1 MRLKKSIKRG
11 IAAVT
16 ITGIMASSAMPA
28 FAKDYHIDYGDIKV
42 DRDQVSYTDE
52 DGKKYDNEKNED
64 GDITITGK
72 SDKNTV
78 SIKDADVTFKDLEID
93 KSTSSS
99 VEGDA
104 AVSVSGDSSI
114 ELDGKNTITS
124 GTKHAGIEKAD
135 DNGTLTI
142 KDDNGVSGS
151 LDANGGFGGAG
162 IGGGSNEDGSN
173 ITIKGGTMTANGGFG
188 GAGIGGGNG
197 ADGSDITITGG
208 TIIANG
214 GFGGAGIG
222 GGSSSSSGG
231 GNGSDITIS
240 GGNVTANG
248 GTAGAGIG
256 GGDGDEANGLNKES
270 DSTGGGKGSN
280 ISISGKDTIV
290 NAEGGAEAA
299 GIGGGRSGDADTI
312 EITDSTVISNGHDSN
327 NGNSGAGI
335 GGGGFGAGGGA
346 GGGISNITIKDA
358 DVTAGADAGG
368 AGIGSG
374 NASGWISYPSSF
386 PNWKAEHPN
395 EGVASDITIS
405 GGRVKAS
412 GGDDSAGIGGG
423 YLGSGSDITI
433 KDNADVT
440 ANGGK
445 WGAGIGGGRD
455 GDGSDISI
463 SDSNVSASGGAAG
476 AGIGGGRGG
485 KGENVTISGSSTV
498 SVKHGPGA
506 TLTSGTRYGAGA
518 GIGNGGAKDSVNGEE
533 LTPDTSAIDH
543 TAEHGY
549 IDYFDADGSLLKRIP
564 HHIVEDPAVE
574 PTCTSVGYTA
584 GSHCDL
590 CGEVFVAQTELP
602 LKDHTPA
609 EGRVN
614 VREATTQ
621 EEGYTGDIVCAVCG
635 TVLEYGQPIPKLPA
649 PDENSPI
656 DPVVPAESS
665 GTVQAPPQLEV
676 QNLLRQDLI
685 HDETVVQQSY
695 DESSQTL
702 TIRAELSIA
711 TLTGTLGSL
720 KALQAQGVTTIALV
734 TRHRT
739 STLDLAALIALG
751 GEDVTF
757 SLVHTVGIPALFV
770 GGFLHNDLLR

>member
-42 DRDQVSYTDE
+42 DQDKVSYTDK
-52 DGKKYDNEKNED
+52 DGTKYDNEKNED

-72 SDKNTV
+72 SDENTV
-78 SIKDADVTFKDLEID
+78 SVKDADVTFKDLEID
-93 KSTSSS
+93 RSASSTAAD
-99 VEGDA
+99 GA
-104 AVSVSGDSSI
+104 AVSVSGNSSI
-114 ELDGKNTITS
+114 ELDGKNTISS
-124 GTKHAGIEKAD
+124 GMGHAGIEKAD
-135 DNGTLTI
+135 DNGTMTI
-142 KDDNGVSGS
+142 KDDNNVSGS
-151 LDANGGFGGAG
+151 L
-162 IGGGSNEDGSN
+162 
-173 ITIKGGTMTANGGFG
+173 TANGGFG
-188 GAGIGGGNG
+188 GAGIGGGNN

-222 GGSSSSSGG
+222 GGGSSISGG

-256 GGDGDEANGLNKES
+256 GGDGDNANGLNKKS
-270 DSTGGGKGSN
+270 DSTGGGRGSN
-280 ISISGKDTIV
+280 ITISGKNTVV

-312 EITDSTVISNGHDSN
+312 EITDSTVISNGHDSD

-374 NASGWISYPSSF
+374 SASGWISYPSIF

-445 WGAGIGGGRD
+445 WGAGIGGGRG

-506 TLTSGTRYGAGA
+506 TLTSGTCYGAGA
-518 GIGNGGAKDSVNGEE
+518 GIGNGGGKDDVRGEE
-533 LTPDTSAIDH
+533 IAPDISGIDS
-543 TAEHGY
+543 TGQGY
-549 IDYFDADGSLLKRIP
+549 INYYDSDNNLL
-564 HHIVEDPAVE
+564 
-574 PTCTSVGYTA
+574 T
-584 GSHCDL
+584 
-590 CGEVFVAQTELP
+590 
-602 LKDHTPA
+602 
-609 EGRVN
+609 RVPS
-614 VREATTQ
+614 A
-621 EEGYTGDIVCAVCG
+621 
-635 TVLEYGQPIPKLPA
+635 PA
-649 PDENSPI
+649 PEENDSEG
-656 DPVVPAESS
+656 DDAEPALSAS
-665 GTVQAPPQLEV
+665 MKQAVSQLEV
-676 QNLLRQDLI
+676 RSALRQNLMQDTSI
-685 HDETVVQQSY
+685 VQQDY
-695 DESSQTL
+695 DADAHVL

-720 KALQAQGVTTIALV
+720 KALQAQGVTMIALV
-734 TRHRT
+734 TQHCT
-739 STLDLAALIALG
+739 STLDLAELTALG
-751 GEDVTF
+751 GEDTVF
-757 SLVHTVGIPALFV
+757 SLVHTASIPALSV
-770 GGFLHNDLLR
+770 GGALHNELIH

>member
-28 FAKDYHIDYGDIKV
+28 FAKDYHIEYGDIKV
-42 DRDQVSYTDE
+42 DQDKVSYTDK
-52 DGKKYDNEKNED
+52 DGTKYDNEKNED

-72 SDKNTV
+72 SDENTV
-78 SIKDADVTFKDLEID
+78 SVKDADVTFKDLEID
-93 KSTSSS
+93 RSASSTAAD
-99 VEGDA
+99 GA
-104 AVSVSGDSSI
+104 AVSVSGNSSI
-114 ELDGKNTITS
+114 ELDGKNTISS
-124 GTKHAGIEKAD
+124 GMGHAGIEKAD
-135 DNGTLTI
+135 DNGTMTI
-142 KDDNGVSGS
+142 KDDNNVSGS
-151 LDANGGFGGAG
+151 L
-162 IGGGSNEDGSN
+162 
-173 ITIKGGTMTANGGFG
+173 TANGGFG
-188 GAGIGGGNG
+188 GAGIGGGNN

-222 GGSSSSSGG
+222 GGSSSISGG

-256 GGDGDEANGLNKES
+256 GGDGDNANGLNKKS
-270 DSTGGGKGSN
+270 DSTGGGRGSN
-280 ISISGKDTIV
+280 ITISGKNTIV
-290 NAEGGAEAA
+290 KAEGGAEAA

-312 EITDSTVISNGHDSN
+312 EITDSTVISNGHDSD

-374 NASGWISYPSSF
+374 SASGWISYPSIF

-445 WGAGIGGGRD
+445 WGAGIGGGRG

-506 TLTSGTRYGAGA
+506 TLTSGTCYGAGA
-518 GIGNGGAKDSVNGEE
+518 GIGNGGGKDDVRGEE
-533 LTPDTSAIDH
+533 IAPDISGIDS
-543 TAEHGY
+543 TGQGY
-549 IDYFDADGSLLKRIP
+549 INYYDSDNNLL
-564 HHIVEDPAVE
+564 
-574 PTCTSVGYTA
+574 T
-584 GSHCDL
+584 
-590 CGEVFVAQTELP
+590 
-602 LKDHTPA
+602 
-609 EGRVN
+609 RVPS
-614 VREATTQ
+614 A
-621 EEGYTGDIVCAVCG
+621 
-635 TVLEYGQPIPKLPA
+635 PA
-649 PDENSPI
+649 PEENDSEG
-656 DPVVPAESS
+656 DDAEPALSAS
-665 GTVQAPPQLEV
+665 MKQAISQLEV
-676 QNLLRQDLI
+676 RGALRQNLMQDTSI
-685 HDETVVQQSY
+685 VQQDY
-695 DESSQTL
+695 DADAHVL

-734 TRHRT
+734 TQHCT
-739 STLDLAALIALG
+739 STLDLAELTALG
-751 GEDVTF
+751 GEDTVF
-757 SLVHTVGIPALFV
+757 SLVHTAGIPALSV
-770 GGFLHNDLLR
+770 GGALHNELIH

>member
-42 DRDQVSYTDE
+42 DQDKVSYTDK
-52 DGKKYDNEKNED
+52 DGTKYDNEKNED

-72 SDKNTV
+72 SDENTV
-78 SIKDADVTFKDLEID
+78 SVKDADVTFKDLEID
-93 KSTSSS
+93 RSASSTAAD
-99 VEGDA
+99 GA
-104 AVSVSGDSSI
+104 AVSVSGNSSI
-114 ELDGKNTITS
+114 ELDGKNTISS
-124 GTKHAGIEKAD
+124 GMGHAGIEKAD
-135 DNGTLTI
+135 DNGTMTI
-142 KDDNGVSGS
+142 KDDNNVSGS
-151 LDANGGFGGAG
+151 L
-162 IGGGSNEDGSN
+162 
-173 ITIKGGTMTANGGFG
+173 TANGGFG
-188 GAGIGGGNG
+188 GAGIGGGNN

-222 GGSSSSSGG
+222 GGSSSISGG

-256 GGDGDEANGLNKES
+256 GGDGDNANGLNKKS
-270 DSTGGGKGSN
+270 DSTGGGRGSN
-280 ISISGKDTIV
+280 ITISGKNTIV

-312 EITDSTVISNGHDSN
+312 EITDSTVISNGHDSD

-374 NASGWISYPSSF
+374 SASGWISYPSIF

-445 WGAGIGGGRD
+445 WGAGIGGGRG

-506 TLTSGTRYGAGA
+506 TLTSGTCYGAGA
-518 GIGNGGAKDSVNGEE
+518 GIGNGGGKDDVKGEE
-533 LTPDTSAIDH
+533 IAPDISGIDS
-543 TAEHGY
+543 TGQGY
-549 IDYFDADGSLLKRIP
+549 INYYDSDNNLL
-564 HHIVEDPAVE
+564 
-574 PTCTSVGYTA
+574 T
-584 GSHCDL
+584 
-590 CGEVFVAQTELP
+590 
-602 LKDHTPA
+602 
-609 EGRVN
+609 RVPS
-614 VREATTQ
+614 A
-621 EEGYTGDIVCAVCG
+621 
-635 TVLEYGQPIPKLPA
+635 PA
-649 PDENSPI
+649 PEENDSEG
-656 DPVVPAESS
+656 DDAEPALSAS
-665 GTVQAPPQLEV
+665 MKQAVSQLEV
-676 QNLLRQDLI
+676 RGALRQNLMQDTSI
-685 HDETVVQQSY
+685 VQQDY
-695 DESSQTL
+695 DANAHVL

-734 TRHRT
+734 TQHCT
-739 STLDLAALIALG
+739 STLDLAELTALG
-751 GEDVTF
+751 GEDTVF
-757 SLVHTVGIPALFV
+757 SLVHTAGIPALSV
-770 GGFLHNDLLR
+770 GGALHNELIH

>member
-42 DRDQVSYTDE
+42 DQDKVSYTDK
-52 DGKKYDNEKNED
+52 DGTKYDNEKNED

-72 SDKNTV
+72 SDENTV
-78 SIKDADVTFKDLEID
+78 SVKDADVTFKDLEID
-93 KSTSSS
+93 RSASSTAAD
-99 VEGDA
+99 GA
-104 AVSVSGDSSI
+104 AVSVSGNSSI
-114 ELDGKNTITS
+114 ELDGKNTISS
-124 GTKHAGIEKAD
+124 GMGHAGIEKAD
-135 DNGTLTI
+135 DNGTMTI
-142 KDDNGVSGS
+142 KDDNNVSGS
-151 LDANGGFGGAG
+151 L
-162 IGGGSNEDGSN
+162 
-173 ITIKGGTMTANGGFG
+173 TANGGFG
-188 GAGIGGGNG
+188 GAGIGGGNN

-222 GGSSSSSGG
+222 GGSSSISGG

-256 GGDGDEANGLNKES
+256 GGDGDNANGLNKKS
-270 DSTGGGKGSN
+270 DSTGGGRGSN
-280 ISISGKDTIV
+280 ITISGKNTIV

-312 EITDSTVISNGHDSN
+312 EITDSTVISNGHDSD

-374 NASGWISYPSSF
+374 SASGWISYPSIF

-445 WGAGIGGGRD
+445 WGAGIGGGRG

-506 TLTSGTRYGAGA
+506 TLTSGTCYGAGA
-518 GIGNGGAKDSVNGEE
+518 GIGNGGGKDDVRGEE
-533 LTPDTSAIDH
+533 IAPDISGIDS
-543 TAEHGY
+543 TGQGY
-549 IDYFDADGSLLKRIP
+549 INYYDSDNNLL
-564 HHIVEDPAVE
+564 
-574 PTCTSVGYTA
+574 T
-584 GSHCDL
+584 
-590 CGEVFVAQTELP
+590 
-602 LKDHTPA
+602 
-609 EGRVN
+609 RVPS
-614 VREATTQ
+614 A
-621 EEGYTGDIVCAVCG
+621 
-635 TVLEYGQPIPKLPA
+635 PA
-649 PDENSPI
+649 PEENDSEG
-656 DPVVPAESS
+656 DDAEPALSAS
-665 GTVQAPPQLEV
+665 MKQAVSQLEV
-676 QNLLRQDLI
+676 RGALRQNLMQDTSI
-685 HDETVVQQSY
+685 VQQDY
-695 DESSQTL
+695 DADAHVL

-720 KALQAQGVTTIALV
+720 KALQAQGVTTITLV
-734 TRHRT
+734 TQHCT
-739 STLDLAALIALG
+739 STLDLAELTALG
-751 GEDVTF
+751 GEDTVF
-757 SLVHTVGIPALFV
+757 SLVHTAGIPALSV
-770 GGFLHNDLLR
+770 GGALHNELIH

>member
-42 DRDQVSYTDE
+42 DQDKVSYTDK
-52 DGKKYDNEKNED
+52 DGTKYDNEKNED

-72 SDKNTV
+72 SDENTV
-78 SIKDADVTFKDLEID
+78 SVKDADVTFKDLEID
-93 KSTSSS
+93 RSASSTAAD
-99 VEGDA
+99 GA
-104 AVSVSGDSSI
+104 AVSVSGNSSI
-114 ELDGKNTITS
+114 ELDGKNTISS
-124 GTKHAGIEKAD
+124 GMGHAGIEKAD
-135 DNGTLTI
+135 DNGTMTI
-142 KDDNGVSGS
+142 KDDNNVSGS
-151 LDANGGFGGAG
+151 L
-162 IGGGSNEDGSN
+162 
-173 ITIKGGTMTANGGFG
+173 TANGGFG

-197 ADGSDITITGG
+197 ADGSDITISGG
-208 TIIANG
+208 NVTANG
-214 GFGGAGIG
+214 GGHAAGIG
-222 GGSSSSSGG
+222 GGSSSYSGG

-256 GGDGDEANGLNKES
+256 GGDGDNANGLNKKS
-270 DSTGGGKGSN
+270 DSTGGGRGSN
-280 ISISGKDTIV
+280 ITISGKNTIV

-312 EITDSTVISNGHDSN
+312 EITDSTVISNGHDSD

-374 NASGWISYPSSF
+374 NASGWISYPSIF

-445 WGAGIGGGRD
+445 WGAGIGGGRG

-506 TLTSGTRYGAGA
+506 TLTSGTCYGAGA
-518 GIGNGGAKDSVNGEE
+518 GIGNGGGKDDVRGEE
-533 LTPDTSAIDH
+533 IAPDISGIDS
-543 TAEHGY
+543 TGQGY
-549 IDYFDADGSLLKRIP
+549 INYYDSDNNLL
-564 HHIVEDPAVE
+564 
-574 PTCTSVGYTA
+574 T
-584 GSHCDL
+584 
-590 CGEVFVAQTELP
+590 
-602 LKDHTPA
+602 
-609 EGRVN
+609 RVPS
-614 VREATTQ
+614 A
-621 EEGYTGDIVCAVCG
+621 
-635 TVLEYGQPIPKLPA
+635 PA
-649 PDENSPI
+649 PEENDSEG
-656 DPVVPAESS
+656 DDAEPALSAS
-665 GTVQAPPQLEV
+665 MKQAVSQLEV
-676 QNLLRQDLI
+676 RGALRQNLMQDTSI
-685 HDETVVQQSY
+685 VQQDY
-695 DESSQTL
+695 DADAHVL

-720 KALQAQGVTTIALV
+720 KALQAQGVTTIAFV
-734 TRHRT
+734 TQHCT
-739 STLDLAALIALG
+739 STLDLAELTALG
-751 GEDVTF
+751 GEDTVF
-757 SLVHTVGIPALFV
+757 SLVHTAGIPALSV
-770 GGFLHNDLLR
+770 GGALHNELIH

>member
-28 FAKDYHIDYGDIKV
+28 FAKDYHINYGDIKV
-42 DRDQVSYTDE
+42 DQDKVSYTDK
-52 DGKKYDNEKNED
+52 DGAKHDNEKNED

-72 SDKNTV
+72 SDENTV
-78 SIKDADVTFKDLEID
+78 SVKDADVTFKDLEID
-93 KSTSSS
+93 RSASSTAAD
-99 VEGDA
+99 GA
-104 AVSVSGDSSI
+104 AVSVSGNSSI
-114 ELDGKNTITS
+114 ELDGKNTISS
-124 GTKHAGIEKAD
+124 GMGHAGIEKAD
-135 DNGTLTI
+135 DNGTMTI
-142 KDDNGVSGS
+142 KDDNNVSGS
-151 LDANGGFGGAG
+151 L
-162 IGGGSNEDGSN
+162 
-173 ITIKGGTMTANGGFG
+173 TANGGFG
-188 GAGIGGGNG
+188 GAGIGGGNN

-208 TIIANG
+208 NVTANG
-214 GFGGAGIG
+214 GGHAAGIG
-222 GGSSSSSGG
+222 GGSSSYSGG

-256 GGDGDEANGLNKES
+256 GGDGDAANGLNKES
-270 DSTGGGKGSN
+270 DSTGGGRGSN
-280 ISISGKDTIV
+280 ITISGKNTIV
-290 NAEGGAEAA
+290 KAEGGAEAA

-312 EITDSTVISNGHDSN
+312 EITDSTVISNGHGSDT
-327 NGNSGAGI
+327 GNSGAGI
-335 GGGGFGAGGGA
+335 GGGGVGAGGGA

-374 NASGWISYPSSF
+374 SASGWINYPGIF

-445 WGAGIGGGRD
+445 WGAGIGGGRE

-506 TLTSGTRYGAGA
+506 TLTSGTCYGAGA
-518 GIGNGGAKDSVNGEE
+518 GIGNGGGKDDVRGEE
-533 LTPDTSAIDH
+533 IAPDISGIDS
-543 TAEHGY
+543 TGQGY
-549 IDYFDADGSLLKRIP
+549 INYYDSDNNLL
-564 HHIVEDPAVE
+564 
-574 PTCTSVGYTA
+574 T
-584 GSHCDL
+584 
-590 CGEVFVAQTELP
+590 
-602 LKDHTPA
+602 
-609 EGRVN
+609 RVPS
-614 VREATTQ
+614 A
-621 EEGYTGDIVCAVCG
+621 
-635 TVLEYGQPIPKLPA
+635 PA
-649 PDENSPI
+649 PEENDSEG
-656 DPVVPAESS
+656 DDAEPALSAS
-665 GTVQAPPQLEV
+665 MKQAVSQLEV
-676 QNLLRQDLI
+676 RGALRQNLMQDTSI
-685 HDETVVQQSY
+685 VQQDY
-695 DESSQTL
+695 DADAHVL

-734 TRHRT
+734 TQHCT
-739 STLDLAALIALG
+739 STLDLAELTALG
-751 GEDVTF
+751 GEDTVF
-757 SLVHTVGIPALFV
+757 SLVHTAGIPALSV
-770 GGFLHNDLLR
+770 GGALHNELIH

>member
-42 DRDQVSYTDE
+42 DQDKVSYTDK
-52 DGKKYDNEKNED
+52 DGTKYDNEKNED

-72 SDKNTV
+72 SDENTISV
-78 SIKDADVTFKDLEID
+78 KDADVTFKDLEID
-93 KSTSSS
+93 RSASSTAAD
-99 VEGDA
+99 GA
-104 AVSVSGDSSI
+104 AVSVSGNSSI
-114 ELDGKNTITS
+114 ELDGKNTISS
-124 GTKHAGIEKAD
+124 GMGHAGIEKAD
-135 DNGTLTI
+135 DNGTMTI
-142 KDDNGVSGS
+142 KDDNNVSGS
-151 LDANGGFGGAG
+151 L
-162 IGGGSNEDGSN
+162 
-173 ITIKGGTMTANGGFG
+173 TANGGFG
-188 GAGIGGGNG
+188 GAGIGGGNN

-222 GGSSSSSGG
+222 GGSSSISGG

-256 GGDGDEANGLNKES
+256 GGDGDNANGLNKKS
-270 DSTGGGKGSN
+270 DSTGGGRGSN
-280 ISISGKDTIV
+280 ITISGKNTIV

-312 EITDSTVISNGHDSN
+312 EITDSTVISNGHDSD

-374 NASGWISYPSSF
+374 RASGWISQPSIF

-445 WGAGIGGGRD
+445 WGAGIGGGRG

-506 TLTSGTRYGAGA
+506 TLTSGTCYGAGA
-518 GIGNGGAKDSVNGEE
+518 GIGNGGGKDDVRGEE
-533 LTPDTSAIDH
+533 IAPDISGIDS
-543 TAEHGY
+543 TGQGY
-549 IDYFDADGSLLKRIP
+549 INYYDSDNNLL
-564 HHIVEDPAVE
+564 
-574 PTCTSVGYTA
+574 T
-584 GSHCDL
+584 
-590 CGEVFVAQTELP
+590 
-602 LKDHTPA
+602 
-609 EGRVN
+609 RVPS
-614 VREATTQ
+614 A
-621 EEGYTGDIVCAVCG
+621 
-635 TVLEYGQPIPKLPA
+635 PA
-649 PDENSPI
+649 PEENDSEG
-656 DPVVPAESS
+656 DDAEPALSAS
-665 GTVQAPPQLEV
+665 MKQAVSQLEV
-676 QNLLRQDLI
+676 RGALRQNLMQDTSI
-685 HDETVVQQSY
+685 VQQDY
-695 DESSQTL
+695 DADAHVL

-734 TRHRT
+734 TQHCT
-739 STLDLAALIALG
+739 STLDLAELTALG
-751 GEDVTF
+751 GEDTVF
-757 SLVHTVGIPALFV
+757 SLVHTAGIPALSV
-770 GGFLHNDLLR
+770 GGALHNELIH

>member
-42 DRDQVSYTDE
+42 DQDKVSYTDK
-52 DGKKYDNEKNED
+52 DGTKYDNEKNED

-72 SDKNTV
+72 SDENTV
-78 SIKDADVTFKDLEID
+78 SVKDADVTFKDLEID
-93 KSTSSS
+93 RSASSTAAD
-99 VEGDA
+99 GA
-104 AVSVSGDSSI
+104 AVSVSGNSSI
-114 ELDGKNTITS
+114 ELDGKNTISS
-124 GTKHAGIEKAD
+124 GMGHAGIEKAD
-135 DNGTLTI
+135 DNGTMTI
-142 KDDNGVSGS
+142 KDDNNVSGS
-151 LDANGGFGGAG
+151 L
-162 IGGGSNEDGSN
+162 
-173 ITIKGGTMTANGGFG
+173 TANGGFG
-188 GAGIGGGNG
+188 GAGIGGGNN

-222 GGSSSSSGG
+222 GGSSSISGG

-256 GGDGDEANGLNKES
+256 GGDGDNANGLNKKS
-270 DSTGGGKGSN
+270 DSTGGGRGSN
-280 ISISGKDTIV
+280 ITISGKNTVV

-312 EITDSTVISNGHDSN
+312 EITDSTVISNGHDSD

-374 NASGWISYPSSF
+374 SASGWISYPSIF

-405 GGRVKAS
+405 GGRVEAS

-445 WGAGIGGGRD
+445 WGAGIGGGRG

-506 TLTSGTRYGAGA
+506 TLTSGTCYGAGA
-518 GIGNGGAKDSVNGEE
+518 GIGNGGGKDDVRGEE
-533 LTPDTSAIDH
+533 IAPDISGIDS
-543 TAEHGY
+543 TGQGY
-549 IDYFDADGSLLKRIP
+549 INYYDSDNNLL
-564 HHIVEDPAVE
+564 
-574 PTCTSVGYTA
+574 T
-584 GSHCDL
+584 
-590 CGEVFVAQTELP
+590 
-602 LKDHTPA
+602 
-609 EGRVN
+609 RVPS
-614 VREATTQ
+614 A
-621 EEGYTGDIVCAVCG
+621 
-635 TVLEYGQPIPKLPA
+635 PA
-649 PDENSPI
+649 PEENDSEG
-656 DPVVPAESS
+656 DDAEPALSAS
-665 GTVQAPPQLEV
+665 MKQAVSQLEV
-676 QNLLRQDLI
+676 RGALRQNLMQDTSI
-685 HDETVVQQSY
+685 VQQDY
-695 DESSQTL
+695 DADTHVL

-734 TRHRT
+734 TQHCT
-739 STLDLAALIALG
+739 STLDLAELTALG
-751 GEDVTF
+751 GEDTVF
-757 SLVHTVGIPALFV
+757 SLVHTAGIPALSV
-770 GGFLHNDLLR
+770 GGALHNELIH

>member
-42 DRDQVSYTDE
+42 DQDKVSYTDK
-52 DGKKYDNEKNED
+52 DGTKYDNEKNED

-72 SDKNTV
+72 SDENTISV
-78 SIKDADVTFKDLEID
+78 KDADVTFKDLEID
-93 KSTSSS
+93 RSASSTAAD
-99 VEGDA
+99 GA
-104 AVSVSGDSSI
+104 AVSVSGNSSI
-114 ELDGKNTITS
+114 ELDGKNTISS
-124 GTKHAGIEKAD
+124 GMGHAGIEKAD
-135 DNGTLTI
+135 DNGTMTI
-142 KDDNGVSGS
+142 KDDNNVSGS
-151 LDANGGFGGAG
+151 L
-162 IGGGSNEDGSN
+162 
-173 ITIKGGTMTANGGFG
+173 TANGGFG
-188 GAGIGGGNG
+188 GAGIGGGNN

-208 TIIANG
+208 AIIANG

-222 GGSSSSSGG
+222 GGSSSISGG

-256 GGDGDEANGLNKES
+256 GGDGDNANGLNKKS
-270 DSTGGGKGSN
+270 DSTGGGRGSN
-280 ISISGKDTIV
+280 ITISGKNTIV

-312 EITDSTVISNGHDSN
+312 EITDSTVISNGHDSD

-374 NASGWISYPSSF
+374 SASGWISYPSIF

-395 EGVASDITIS
+395 EGVASDIMIS

-445 WGAGIGGGRD
+445 WGAGIGGGRG

-506 TLTSGTRYGAGA
+506 TLTSGTCYGAGA
-518 GIGNGGAKDSVNGEE
+518 GIGNGGGKDDVRGEE
-533 LTPDTSAIDH
+533 IAPDISGIDS
-543 TAEHGY
+543 TGQGY
-549 IDYFDADGSLLKRIP
+549 INYYDSDNNLL
-564 HHIVEDPAVE
+564 
-574 PTCTSVGYTA
+574 T
-584 GSHCDL
+584 
-590 CGEVFVAQTELP
+590 
-602 LKDHTPA
+602 
-609 EGRVN
+609 RVPS
-614 VREATTQ
+614 A
-621 EEGYTGDIVCAVCG
+621 
-635 TVLEYGQPIPKLPA
+635 PA
-649 PDENSPI
+649 PEENDSEG
-656 DPVVPAESS
+656 DDAEPALSAS
-665 GTVQAPPQLEV
+665 MKQAVSQLEV
-676 QNLLRQDLI
+676 RGALRQNLMQDTSI
-685 HDETVVQQSY
+685 VQQDY
-695 DESSQTL
+695 DADAHVL

-734 TRHRT
+734 TQHCT
-739 STLDLAALIALG
+739 STLDLAELTALG
-751 GEDVTF
+751 GEDTVF
-757 SLVHTVGIPALFV
+757 SLVHTAGIPALSV
-770 GGFLHNDLLR
+770 GGALHNELIH

>member
-42 DRDQVSYTDE
+42 DQDKVSYTDK
-52 DGKKYDNEKNED
+52 DGAKHDNEKNED

-72 SDKNTV
+72 SNENTV
-78 SIKDADVTFKDLEID
+78 SVKDADVTFKDLEID
-93 KSTSSS
+93 RSASSTAAD
-99 VEGDA
+99 GA
-104 AVSVSGDSSI
+104 AVSVSGNSSI
-114 ELDGKNTITS
+114 ELDGKNTISS
-124 GTKHAGIEKAD
+124 GMGHAGIEKAD
-135 DNGTLTI
+135 DNGTMTI
-142 KDDNGVSGS
+142 KDDNNVSGS
-151 LDANGGFGGAG
+151 L
-162 IGGGSNEDGSN
+162 
-173 ITIKGGTMTANGGFG
+173 TANGGFG
-188 GAGIGGGNG
+188 GAGIGGG
-197 ADGSDITITGG
+197 
-208 TIIANG
+208 
-214 GFGGAGIG
+214 
-222 GGSSSSSGG
+222 
-231 GNGSDITIS
+231 
-240 GGNVTANG
+240 
-248 GTAGAGIG
+248 
-256 GGDGDEANGLNKES
+256 DGDNANGLNKES
-270 DSTGGGKGSN
+270 DSTGGGRGSN
-280 ISISGKDTIV
+280 ITISGKNTIV
-290 NAEGGAEAA
+290 KAEGGAEAA

-312 EITDSTVISNGHDSN
+312 EITDSTVISNGHGSDT
-327 NGNSGAGI
+327 GNSGAGI
-335 GGGGFGAGGGA
+335 GGGGVGAGGGA

-374 NASGWISYPSSF
+374 KASGWINYPGIF

-506 TLTSGTRYGAGA
+506 TLTSGTCYGAGA
-518 GIGNGGAKDSVNGEE
+518 GIGNGGGKDDVRGEE
-533 LTPDTSAIDH
+533 IAPDISGIDS
-543 TAEHGY
+543 TGQGY
-549 IDYFDADGSLLKRIP
+549 INYYDSDNNLL
-564 HHIVEDPAVE
+564 
-574 PTCTSVGYTA
+574 T
-584 GSHCDL
+584 
-590 CGEVFVAQTELP
+590 
-602 LKDHTPA
+602 
-609 EGRVN
+609 RVPS
-614 VREATTQ
+614 A
-621 EEGYTGDIVCAVCG
+621 
-635 TVLEYGQPIPKLPA
+635 PA
-649 PDENSPI
+649 PEENDSEG
-656 DPVVPAESS
+656 DDAEPALSAS
-665 GTVQAPPQLEV
+665 MKQAVSQLEV
-676 QNLLRQDLI
+676 RGALRQNLMQDTSI
-685 HDETVVQQSY
+685 VQQDY
-695 DESSQTL
+695 DADAHVL

-734 TRHRT
+734 TQHCT
-739 STLDLAALIALG
+739 STLDLAELTALG
-751 GEDVTF
+751 GEDTVF
-757 SLVHTVGIPALFV
+757 SLVHTAGIPALSV
-770 GGFLHNDLLR
+770 GGALHNELIH

>member
-42 DRDQVSYTDE
+42 DQDKVSYTDK
-52 DGKKYDNEKNED
+52 DGTKYDNEKNED

-72 SDKNTV
+72 SDENTV
-78 SIKDADVTFKDLEID
+78 SVKDADVTFKDLEID
-93 KSTSSS
+93 RSASSTAAD
-99 VEGDA
+99 GA
-104 AVSVSGDSSI
+104 AVSVSGNSNI
-114 ELDGKNTITS
+114 ELDGKNTISS
-124 GTKHAGIEKAD
+124 GMGHAGIEKAD
-135 DNGTLTI
+135 DNGTMTI
-142 KDDNGVSGS
+142 KDDNNVSGS
-151 LDANGGFGGAG
+151 L
-162 IGGGSNEDGSN
+162 
-173 ITIKGGTMTANGGFG
+173 TANGGFG
-188 GAGIGGGNG
+188 GAGIGGGNN

-222 GGSSSSSGG
+222 GGSSSISGG

-248 GTAGAGIG
+248 GAAGAGIG
-256 GGDGDEANGLNKES
+256 GGDGDNANGLNKKS
-270 DSTGGGKGSN
+270 DSTGGGRGSN
-280 ISISGKDTIV
+280 ITISGKNTIV

-312 EITDSTVISNGHDSN
+312 EITDSTVISNGHDSD

-374 NASGWISYPSSF
+374 SASGWISYPSIF

-445 WGAGIGGGRD
+445 WGAGIGGGRG

-506 TLTSGTRYGAGA
+506 TLTSGTCYGAGA
-518 GIGNGGAKDSVNGEE
+518 GIGNGGGKDDVRGEE
-533 LTPDTSAIDH
+533 IAPDISGIDS
-543 TAEHGY
+543 TGQGY
-549 IDYFDADGSLLKRIP
+549 INYYDSDNNLL
-564 HHIVEDPAVE
+564 
-574 PTCTSVGYTA
+574 T
-584 GSHCDL
+584 
-590 CGEVFVAQTELP
+590 
-602 LKDHTPA
+602 
-609 EGRVN
+609 RVPS
-614 VREATTQ
+614 A
-621 EEGYTGDIVCAVCG
+621 
-635 TVLEYGQPIPKLPA
+635 PA
-649 PDENSPI
+649 PEENDSEG
-656 DPVVPAESS
+656 DDAEPALSAS
-665 GTVQAPPQLEV
+665 MKQAVSQLEV
-676 QNLLRQDLI
+676 RGALRQNLMQDTSI
-685 HDETVVQQSY
+685 VQQDY
-695 DESSQTL
+695 DADAHVL

-734 TRHRT
+734 TQHCT
-739 STLDLAALIALG
+739 STLDLAELTALG
-751 GEDVTF
+751 GEDTVF
-757 SLVHTVGIPALFV
+757 SLVHTAGIPALSV
-770 GGFLHNDLLR
+770 GGALHNELIH

>member
-42 DRDQVSYTDE
+42 DQDKVSYTDK
-52 DGKKYDNEKNED
+52 DGAKHDNEKNED

-72 SDKNTV
+72 SDENTV
-78 SIKDADVTFKDLEID
+78 SVKDADVTFKDLEID
-93 KSTSSS
+93 RSASSTAAD
-99 VEGDA
+99 GA
-104 AVSVSGDSSI
+104 AVSVSGNSSI
-114 ELDGKNTITS
+114 ELDGKNTISS
-124 GTKHAGIEKAD
+124 GMGHAGIEKAD
-135 DNGTLTI
+135 DNGTMTI
-142 KDDNGVSGS
+142 KDDNNVSGS
-151 LDANGGFGGAG
+151 L
-162 IGGGSNEDGSN
+162 
-173 ITIKGGTMTANGGFG
+173 T
-188 GAGIGGGNG
+188 
-197 ADGSDITITGG
+197 
-208 TIIANG
+208 ANG

-222 GGSSSSSGG
+222 GGSSSISGG

-256 GGDGDEANGLNKES
+256 GGDGDNANGLNKKS
-270 DSTGGGKGSN
+270 DSTGGGRGSN
-280 ISISGKDTIV
+280 ITISGKNTIV

-312 EITDSTVISNGHDSN
+312 EITDSTVISNGHDSD

-374 NASGWISYPSSF
+374 NASGLTIFY
-386 PNWKAEHPN
+386 PNWKDEHPN

-445 WGAGIGGGRD
+445 WGAGIGGGRG

-506 TLTSGTRYGAGA
+506 TLTSGTCYGAGA
-518 GIGNGGAKDSVNGEE
+518 GIGNGGGKDDVRGEE
-533 LTPDTSAIDH
+533 IAPDISGIDS
-543 TAEHGY
+543 TGQGY
-549 IDYFDADGSLLKRIP
+549 INYYDSDNNLL
-564 HHIVEDPAVE
+564 
-574 PTCTSVGYTA
+574 T
-584 GSHCDL
+584 
-590 CGEVFVAQTELP
+590 
-602 LKDHTPA
+602 
-609 EGRVN
+609 RVPS
-614 VREATTQ
+614 A
-621 EEGYTGDIVCAVCG
+621 
-635 TVLEYGQPIPKLPA
+635 PA
-649 PDENSPI
+649 PEENDSEG
-656 DPVVPAESS
+656 DDAEPALSAS
-665 GTVQAPPQLEV
+665 MKQAVSQLEV
-676 QNLLRQDLI
+676 RGALRQNLMQDTSI
-685 HDETVVQQSY
+685 VQQDY
-695 DESSQTL
+695 DADAHVL

-734 TRHRT
+734 TQHCT
-739 STLDLAALIALG
+739 STLDLAELTALG
-751 GEDVTF
+751 GEDTVF
-757 SLVHTVGIPALFV
+757 SLVHTAGIPALSV
-770 GGFLHNDLLR
+770 GGALHNELIH

>member
-42 DRDQVSYTDE
+42 DQDKVSYTDK
-52 DGKKYDNEKNED
+52 DGTKYDNEKNED

-72 SDKNTV
+72 SDENTV
-78 SIKDADVTFKDLEID
+78 SVKDADVTFKDLEID
-93 KSTSSS
+93 RSASSTAAD
-99 VEGDA
+99 GA
-104 AVSVSGDSSI
+104 AVSVSGNSSI
-114 ELDGKNTITS
+114 ELDGKNTISS
-124 GTKHAGIEKAD
+124 GMGHAGIEKAD
-135 DNGTLTI
+135 DNGTMTI
-142 KDDNGVSGS
+142 KDDNNVSGS
-151 LDANGGFGGAG
+151 L
-162 IGGGSNEDGSN
+162 
-173 ITIKGGTMTANGGFG
+173 TANGGFG
-188 GAGIGGGNG
+188 GAGIGGGNN

-208 TIIANG
+208 NVTANG
-214 GFGGAGIG
+214 GGHAAGIG
-222 GGSSSSSGG
+222 GGSSSYSGG

-256 GGDGDEANGLNKES
+256 GGDGDNANGLNKES
-270 DSTGGGKGSN
+270 DSTGGGRGSN
-280 ISISGKDTIV
+280 ITISGKNTIV
-290 NAEGGAEAA
+290 KAEGGAEAA

-312 EITDSTVISNGHDSN
+312 EITDSTVISNGHGSDT
-327 NGNSGAGI
+327 GNSGAGI
-335 GGGGFGAGGGA
+335 GGGGVGAGGGA

-374 NASGWISYPSSF
+374 KASGWINYPGIF

-445 WGAGIGGGRD
+445 WGAGIGGGR
-455 GDGSDISI
+455 GSDGSDISI

-506 TLTSGTRYGAGA
+506 TLTSGTCYGAGA
-518 GIGNGGAKDSVNGEE
+518 GIGNGGGKDDVRGEE
-533 LTPDTSAIDH
+533 IAPDISGIDS
-543 TAEHGY
+543 TGQGY
-549 IDYFDADGSLLKRIP
+549 INYYDSDNNLL
-564 HHIVEDPAVE
+564 
-574 PTCTSVGYTA
+574 T
-584 GSHCDL
+584 
-590 CGEVFVAQTELP
+590 
-602 LKDHTPA
+602 
-609 EGRVN
+609 RVPS
-614 VREATTQ
+614 A
-621 EEGYTGDIVCAVCG
+621 
-635 TVLEYGQPIPKLPA
+635 PA
-649 PDENSPI
+649 PEENDSEG
-656 DPVVPAESS
+656 DDAEPALSAS
-665 GTVQAPPQLEV
+665 MKQAVSQLEV
-676 QNLLRQDLI
+676 RGALRQNLMQDTSI
-685 HDETVVQQSY
+685 VQQDY
-695 DESSQTL
+695 DADAHVL

-734 TRHRT
+734 TQHCT
-739 STLDLAALIALG
+739 STLDLAELTALG
-751 GEDVTF
+751 GEDTVF
-757 SLVHTVGIPALFV
+757 SLVHTAGIPALSV
-770 GGFLHNDLLR
+770 GGALHNELIH

>member
-28 FAKDYHIDYGDIKV
+28 FAKDYHIEYGDIKV
-42 DRDQVSYTDE
+42 DQDKVSYTDK
-52 DGKKYDNEKNED
+52 DGTKYDNEKNED

-72 SDKNTV
+72 SNENTV
-78 SIKDADVTFKDLEID
+78 SVKDADVTFKDLEID
-93 KSTSSS
+93 RSASSTAAD
-99 VEGDA
+99 GA
-104 AVSVSGDSSI
+104 AVSVSGNSSI
-114 ELDGKNTITS
+114 ELDGKNTISS
-124 GTKHAGIEKAD
+124 GMGHAGIEKAD
-135 DNGTLTI
+135 DNGTMTI
-142 KDDNGVSGS
+142 KDDNNVSGS
-151 LDANGGFGGAG
+151 L
-162 IGGGSNEDGSN
+162 
-173 ITIKGGTMTANGGFG
+173 TANGGFG

-197 ADGSDITITGG
+197 ADGSDITISGG
-208 TIIANG
+208 NVTANG
-214 GFGGAGIG
+214 GGHAAGIG
-222 GGSSSSSGG
+222 GGSSSISGG

-256 GGDGDEANGLNKES
+256 GGDGDAANGLNKNS
-270 DSTGGGKGSN
+270 DSTGGGRGSN
-280 ISISGKDTIV
+280 ITISGKNTIV

-312 EITDSTVISNGHDSN
+312 EITDSTVISNGHGSD

-358 DVTAGADAGG
+358 DVTAGADSGG

-374 NASGWISYPSSF
+374 SASGWISYPSIF

-433 KDNADVT
+433 KDNSDVT

-445 WGAGIGGGRD
+445 WGAGIGGGRG

-506 TLTSGTRYGAGA
+506 TLTSGTCYGAGA
-518 GIGNGGAKDSVNGEE
+518 GIGNGGGKDDVRGEE
-533 LTPDTSAIDH
+533 IAPDISGIDS
-543 TAEHGY
+543 TGQGY
-549 IDYFDADGSLLKRIP
+549 INYYDSDNNLL
-564 HHIVEDPAVE
+564 
-574 PTCTSVGYTA
+574 T
-584 GSHCDL
+584 
-590 CGEVFVAQTELP
+590 
-602 LKDHTPA
+602 
-609 EGRVN
+609 RVPS
-614 VREATTQ
+614 A
-621 EEGYTGDIVCAVCG
+621 
-635 TVLEYGQPIPKLPA
+635 PA
-649 PDENSPI
+649 PEENDSEG
-656 DPVVPAESS
+656 DDAEPALSAS
-665 GTVQAPPQLEV
+665 MKQAVSQLEV
-676 QNLLRQDLI
+676 RGALRQNLMQDTSI
-685 HDETVVQQSY
+685 VQQDY
-695 DESSQTL
+695 DADAHVL

-734 TRHRT
+734 TQHCT
-739 STLDLAALIALG
+739 STLDLAELTALG
-751 GEDVTF
+751 GEDTVF
-757 SLVHTVGIPALFV
+757 SLVHTAGIPALSV
-770 GGFLHNDLLR
+770 GGALHNELIH

>member
-42 DRDQVSYTDE
+42 DQDKVSYTDK
-52 DGKKYDNEKNED
+52 DGTKYDNEKNED

-72 SDKNTV
+72 SDENTV
-78 SIKDADVTFKDLEID
+78 SVKDADVTFKDLEID
-93 KSTSSS
+93 RSASSTAAD
-99 VEGDA
+99 GA
-104 AVSVSGDSSI
+104 AVSVSGNSSI
-114 ELDGKNTITS
+114 ELDGKNTISS
-124 GTKHAGIEKAD
+124 GMGHAGIEKAD
-135 DNGTLTI
+135 DNGTMTI
-142 KDDNGVSGS
+142 KDDNNVSGS
-151 LDANGGFGGAG
+151 L
-162 IGGGSNEDGSN
+162 
-173 ITIKGGTMTANGGFG
+173 TANGGFG
-188 GAGIGGGNG
+188 GAGIGGGNN

-208 TIIANG
+208 NVTANG
-214 GFGGAGIG
+214 GGHAAGIG
-222 GGSSSSSGG
+222 GGSSSYSGG

-256 GGDGDEANGLNKES
+256 GGDGDNANGLKKKS
-270 DSTGGGKGSN
+270 DSTGGGRGSN
-280 ISISGKDTIV
+280 ITISGKNTIV

-312 EITDSTVISNGHDSN
+312 EITDSTVISNGHDSG

-335 GGGGFGAGGGA
+335 GGGGFGAGGCA
-346 GGGISNITIKDA
+346 GGGASNITIKDA

-374 NASGWISYPSSF
+374 RASGWISYPSIF

-445 WGAGIGGGRD
+445 WGAGIGGGRS

-506 TLTSGTRYGAGA
+506 TLPSGTCYGAGS
-518 GIGNGGAKDSVNGEE
+518 GIGNGGGKDDVRGEE
-533 LTPDTSAIDH
+533 IAPDISGIDS
-543 TAEHGY
+543 TGQGY
-549 IDYFDADGSLLKRIP
+549 INYYDSDNNLL
-564 HHIVEDPAVE
+564 
-574 PTCTSVGYTA
+574 T
-584 GSHCDL
+584 
-590 CGEVFVAQTELP
+590 
-602 LKDHTPA
+602 
-609 EGRVN
+609 RVPS
-614 VREATTQ
+614 A
-621 EEGYTGDIVCAVCG
+621 
-635 TVLEYGQPIPKLPA
+635 PA
-649 PDENSPI
+649 PEENDSEG
-656 DPVVPAESS
+656 DDAEPALSAS
-665 GTVQAPPQLEV
+665 MKQAVSQLEV
-676 QNLLRQDLI
+676 RGALRQNLMQDTSI
-685 HDETVVQQSY
+685 VQQDY
-695 DESSQTL
+695 DADAHVL

-720 KALQAQGVTTIALV
+720 KALQAQGVTTIAFV
-734 TRHRT
+734 TQHCT
-739 STLDLAALIALG
+739 STLDLAELTALG
-751 GEDVTF
+751 GEDTVF
-757 SLVHTVGIPALFV
+757 SLVHTAGIPALSV
-770 GGFLHNDLLR
+770 GGALHNELIH

>member
-42 DRDQVSYTDE
+42 DQDKVSYTDK
-52 DGKKYDNEKNED
+52 DGAKHDNEKNED

-72 SDKNTV
+72 SNENTV
-78 SIKDADVTFKDLEID
+78 SVKDADVTFKDLEID
-93 KSTSSS
+93 RSASSTAAD
-99 VEGDA
+99 GA
-104 AVSVSGDSSI
+104 AVSVSGNSSI
-114 ELDGKNTITS
+114 ELDGKNTISS
-124 GTKHAGIEKAD
+124 GMGHAGIEKAD
-135 DNGTLTI
+135 DNGTMTI
-142 KDDNGVSGS
+142 KDDNNVSGS
-151 LDANGGFGGAG
+151 L
-162 IGGGSNEDGSN
+162 
-173 ITIKGGTMTANGGFG
+173 TANGGFG
-188 GAGIGGGNG
+188 GAGIGGGNN

-208 TIIANG
+208 NVTANG
-214 GFGGAGIG
+214 GGHAAGIG

-256 GGDGDEANGLNKES
+256 GG
-270 DSTGGGKGSN
+270 
-280 ISISGKDTIV
+280 
-290 NAEGGAEAA
+290 
-299 GIGGGRSGDADTI
+299 
-312 EITDSTVISNGHDSN
+312 
-327 NGNSGAGI
+327 
-335 GGGGFGAGGGA
+335 
-346 GGGISNITIKDA
+346 ISNITIKDA

-374 NASGWISYPSSF
+374 KASGWINYPGIF

-506 TLTSGTRYGAGA
+506 TLTSGTCYGAGA
-518 GIGNGGAKDSVNGEE
+518 GIGNGGGKDDVRGEE
-533 LTPDTSAIDH
+533 IAPDISGIDS
-543 TAEHGY
+543 TGQGY
-549 IDYFDADGSLLKRIP
+549 INYYDSDNNLL
-564 HHIVEDPAVE
+564 
-574 PTCTSVGYTA
+574 T
-584 GSHCDL
+584 
-590 CGEVFVAQTELP
+590 
-602 LKDHTPA
+602 
-609 EGRVN
+609 RVPS
-614 VREATTQ
+614 A
-621 EEGYTGDIVCAVCG
+621 
-635 TVLEYGQPIPKLPA
+635 PA
-649 PDENSPI
+649 PEENDSEG
-656 DPVVPAESS
+656 DDAEPALSAS
-665 GTVQAPPQLEV
+665 MKQAVSQLEV
-676 QNLLRQDLI
+676 RGALRQNLMQDTSI
-685 HDETVVQQSY
+685 VQQDY
-695 DESSQTL
+695 DADAHVL

-734 TRHRT
+734 TQHCT
-739 STLDLAALIALG
+739 STLDLAELTALG
-751 GEDVTF
+751 GEDTVF
-757 SLVHTVGIPALFV
+757 SLVHTAGIPALSV
-770 GGFLHNDLLR
+770 GGALHNELIH

>member
-28 FAKDYHIDYGDIKV
+28 FAKDYHIEYGDIKV
-42 DRDQVSYTDE
+42 DQDKVSYTDK
-52 DGKKYDNEKNED
+52 DGTKYDNEKNED

-72 SDKNTV
+72 SDENTV
-78 SIKDADVTFKDLEID
+78 SVKDADVTFKDLEID
-93 KSTSSS
+93 RSASSTAAD
-99 VEGDA
+99 GA
-104 AVSVSGDSSI
+104 AVSVSGNSSI
-114 ELDGKNTITS
+114 ELDGKNTISS
-124 GTKHAGIEKAD
+124 GMGHAGIEKAD
-135 DNGTLTI
+135 DNGTMTI
-142 KDDNGVSGS
+142 KDDNNVSGS
-151 LDANGGFGGAG
+151 L
-162 IGGGSNEDGSN
+162 
-173 ITIKGGTMTANGGFG
+173 TANGGFG
-188 GAGIGGGNG
+188 GAGIGGGNN

-208 TIIANG
+208 NVTANG
-214 GFGGAGIG
+214 GGHAAGIG

-256 GGDGDEANGLNKES
+256 GGDGDNANGLNKES
-270 DSTGGGKGSN
+270 DSTGGGRGSN
-280 ISISGKDTIV
+280 ITISGKNTIV
-290 NAEGGAEAA
+290 KAEGGAEAA

-312 EITDSTVISNGHDSN
+312 EITDSTVISNGHGSDT
-327 NGNSGAGI
+327 GNSGAGI
-335 GGGGFGAGGGA
+335 GGGGVGAGGGA

-374 NASGWISYPSSF
+374 SASGWINYPGIF

-506 TLTSGTRYGAGA
+506 TLTSGTCYGAGA
-518 GIGNGGAKDSVNGEE
+518 GIGNGGGKDDVRGEE
-533 LTPDTSAIDH
+533 IAPDISGIDS
-543 TAEHGY
+543 TGQGY
-549 IDYFDADGSLLKRIP
+549 INYYDSDNNLL
-564 HHIVEDPAVE
+564 
-574 PTCTSVGYTA
+574 T
-584 GSHCDL
+584 
-590 CGEVFVAQTELP
+590 
-602 LKDHTPA
+602 
-609 EGRVN
+609 RVPS
-614 VREATTQ
+614 A
-621 EEGYTGDIVCAVCG
+621 
-635 TVLEYGQPIPKLPA
+635 PA
-649 PDENSPI
+649 PEENDSEG
-656 DPVVPAESS
+656 DDAEPALSAS
-665 GTVQAPPQLEV
+665 MKQAVSQLEV
-676 QNLLRQDLI
+676 RGALRQNLMQDTSI
-685 HDETVVQQSY
+685 VQQDY
-695 DESSQTL
+695 DADAHVL

-734 TRHRT
+734 TQHCT
-739 STLDLAALIALG
+739 STLDLAELTALG
-751 GEDVTF
+751 GEDTVF
-757 SLVHTVGIPALFV
+757 SLVHTAGIPALSV
-770 GGFLHNDLLR
+770 GGALHNELIH

>member
-42 DRDQVSYTDE
+42 DQDKVSYTDK
-52 DGKKYDNEKNED
+52 DGTKYDNEKNED

-72 SDKNTV
+72 SDENTV
-78 SIKDADVTFKDLEID
+78 SVKDADVTFKDLEID
-93 KSTSSS
+93 RSASSTAAD
-99 VEGDA
+99 GA
-104 AVSVSGDSSI
+104 AVSVSGNSSI
-114 ELDGKNTITS
+114 ELDGKNTISS
-124 GTKHAGIEKAD
+124 GMGHAGIEKAD
-135 DNGTLTI
+135 DNRTMTI
-142 KDDNGVSGS
+142 KDDNNVSGS
-151 LDANGGFGGAG
+151 L
-162 IGGGSNEDGSN
+162 
-173 ITIKGGTMTANGGFG
+173 TANGGFG
-188 GAGIGGGNG
+188 GAGIGGGNN

-222 GGSSSSSGG
+222 GGSSSISGG

-256 GGDGDEANGLNKES
+256 GGDGDNANGLNKKS
-270 DSTGGGKGSN
+270 DSTGGGRGSN
-280 ISISGKDTIV
+280 ITISGKNTIV

-312 EITDSTVISNGHDSN
+312 EITDSTVISNGHDSD

-374 NASGWISYPSSF
+374 NASGLTIFY
-386 PNWKAEHPN
+386 PNWKDEHPN

-405 GGRVKAS
+405 GGRVEAS

-445 WGAGIGGGRD
+445 WGAGIGGGWG

-506 TLTSGTRYGAGA
+506 TLTSGTCYGAGA
-518 GIGNGGAKDSVNGEE
+518 GIGNGGGKDDVRGEE
-533 LTPDTSAIDH
+533 IAPDISGIDS
-543 TAEHGY
+543 TGQGY
-549 IDYFDADGSLLKRIP
+549 INYYDSDNNLL
-564 HHIVEDPAVE
+564 
-574 PTCTSVGYTA
+574 T
-584 GSHCDL
+584 
-590 CGEVFVAQTELP
+590 
-602 LKDHTPA
+602 
-609 EGRVN
+609 RVPS
-614 VREATTQ
+614 A
-621 EEGYTGDIVCAVCG
+621 
-635 TVLEYGQPIPKLPA
+635 PA
-649 PDENSPI
+649 PEENDSEG
-656 DPVVPAESS
+656 DDAEPALSAS
-665 GTVQAPPQLEV
+665 MKQAVSQLEV
-676 QNLLRQDLI
+676 RGALRQNLMQDTSI
-685 HDETVVQQSY
+685 VQQDY
-695 DESSQTL
+695 DADAHVL

-734 TRHRT
+734 TQHCT
-739 STLDLAALIALG
+739 STLDLAELTALG
-751 GEDVTF
+751 GEDTVF
-757 SLVHTVGIPALFV
+757 SLVHTAGIPALSV
-770 GGFLHNDLLR
+770 GGALHNELIH

>member
-28 FAKDYHIDYGDIKV
+28 FAKDYHIEYGDIKV
-42 DRDQVSYTDE
+42 DQDKVSYTDK
-52 DGKKYDNEKNED
+52 DGTKYDNEKNED

-72 SDKNTV
+72 SDENTV
-78 SIKDADVTFKDLEID
+78 SVKDADVTFKDLEID
-93 KSTSSS
+93 RSASSTAAD
-99 VEGDA
+99 GA
-104 AVSVSGDSSI
+104 AVSVSGNSSI
-114 ELDGKNTITS
+114 ELDGKNTISS
-124 GTKHAGIEKAD
+124 GMGHAGIEKAD
-135 DNGTLTI
+135 DNGTMTI
-142 KDDNGVSGS
+142 KDDNNVSGS
-151 LDANGGFGGAG
+151 L
-162 IGGGSNEDGSN
+162 
-173 ITIKGGTMTANGGFG
+173 TANGGFG

-197 ADGSDITITGG
+197 ADGSDITISGG
-208 TIIANG
+208 NVTANG
-214 GFGGAGIG
+214 GGHAAGIG
-222 GGSSSSSGG
+222 GGSSSYSGG

-256 GGDGDEANGLNKES
+256 GGDGDNANGLNKES
-270 DSTGGGKGSN
+270 DSTGGGRGSN
-280 ISISGKDTIV
+280 ITISGKNTIV
-290 NAEGGAEAA
+290 KAEGGAEAA

-312 EITDSTVISNGHDSN
+312 EITDSTVISNGHGSDT
-327 NGNSGAGI
+327 GNSGAGI
-335 GGGGFGAGGGA
+335 GGGGVGAGGGA

-374 NASGWISYPSSF
+374 RASGWINYPSIF

-506 TLTSGTRYGAGA
+506 TLTSGTCYGAGA
-518 GIGNGGAKDSVNGEE
+518 GIGNGGGKDDVRGEE
-533 LTPDTSAIDH
+533 IAPDISGIDS
-543 TAEHGY
+543 TGQGY
-549 IDYFDADGSLLKRIP
+549 INYYDSDNNLL
-564 HHIVEDPAVE
+564 
-574 PTCTSVGYTA
+574 T
-584 GSHCDL
+584 
-590 CGEVFVAQTELP
+590 
-602 LKDHTPA
+602 
-609 EGRVN
+609 RVPS
-614 VREATTQ
+614 A
-621 EEGYTGDIVCAVCG
+621 
-635 TVLEYGQPIPKLPA
+635 PA
-649 PDENSPI
+649 PEENDSEG
-656 DPVVPAESS
+656 DDAEPALSAS
-665 GTVQAPPQLEV
+665 MKQAVSQLEV
-676 QNLLRQDLI
+676 RGALRQNLMQDTSI
-685 HDETVVQQSY
+685 VQQDY
-695 DESSQTL
+695 DADAHVL

-734 TRHRT
+734 TQHCT
-739 STLDLAALIALG
+739 STLDLAELTALG
-751 GEDVTF
+751 GEDTVF
-757 SLVHTVGIPALFV
+757 SLVHTAGIPALSV
-770 GGFLHNDLLR
+770 GGALHNELIH

>member
-42 DRDQVSYTDE
+42 DQDKVSYTDK
-52 DGKKYDNEKNED
+52 DGTKYDNEKNED

-72 SDKNTV
+72 SDENTV
-78 SIKDADVTFKDLEID
+78 SVKDADVTFKDLEID
-93 KSTSSS
+93 RSASSTAAD
-99 VEGDA
+99 GA
-104 AVSVSGDSSI
+104 AVSVSGNSSI
-114 ELDGKNTITS
+114 ELDGKNTISS
-124 GTKHAGIEKAD
+124 GMGHAGIEKAD
-135 DNGTLTI
+135 DNGTMTI
-142 KDDNGVSGS
+142 KDDNNVSGS
-151 LDANGGFGGAG
+151 L
-162 IGGGSNEDGSN
+162 
-173 ITIKGGTMTANGGFG
+173 TANGGFG
-188 GAGIGGGNG
+188 GAGIGGGNN

-222 GGSSSSSGG
+222 GGSSSISGG

-256 GGDGDEANGLNKES
+256 GGDGDNANGLNKKS
-270 DSTGGGKGSN
+270 DSTGGGRGSN
-280 ISISGKDTIV
+280 ITISGKNTIV

-312 EITDSTVISNGHDSN
+312 EITDSTVISNGHDSD

-374 NASGWISYPSSF
+374 SASGWISYPSIF

-445 WGAGIGGGRD
+445 WGAGIGGGRG

-506 TLTSGTRYGAGA
+506 TLTSGTCYGAGA
-518 GIGNGGAKDSVNGEE
+518 GIGNGGGKDDVRGEE
-533 LTPDTSAIDH
+533 IAPDISGIDS
-543 TAEHGY
+543 TGQGY
-549 IDYFDADGSLLKRIP
+549 INYYDSDNNLL
-564 HHIVEDPAVE
+564 
-574 PTCTSVGYTA
+574 T
-584 GSHCDL
+584 
-590 CGEVFVAQTELP
+590 
-602 LKDHTPA
+602 
-609 EGRVN
+609 RVPS
-614 VREATTQ
+614 A
-621 EEGYTGDIVCAVCG
+621 
-635 TVLEYGQPIPKLPA
+635 PA
-649 PDENSPI
+649 PEENDSEG
-656 DPVVPAESS
+656 DDAEPALSAS
-665 GTVQAPPQLEV
+665 MKQAVSQLEV
-676 QNLLRQDLI
+676 RGALRQNLMQDTSI
-685 HDETVVQQSY
+685 VQQDY
-695 DESSQTL
+695 DADAHVL

-734 TRHRT
+734 TQHCT
-739 STLDLAALIALG
+739 STLDLAELTALS
-751 GEDVTF
+751 GEDTVF
-757 SLVHTVGIPALFV
+757 SLVHTAGIPALSV
-770 GGFLHNDLLR
+770 GGALHNELIH

>member
-16 ITGIMASSAMPA
+16 ITGIMVSSAMPA

-42 DRDQVSYTDE
+42 DQDKVSYTDK
-52 DGKKYDNEKNED
+52 DGTKYDNEKNED

-72 SDKNTV
+72 SDENTV
-78 SIKDADVTFKDLEID
+78 SVKDADVTFKDLEID
-93 KSTSSS
+93 RSASSTAAD
-99 VEGDA
+99 GA
-104 AVSVSGDSSI
+104 AVSVSGNSSI
-114 ELDGKNTITS
+114 ELDGKNTISS
-124 GTKHAGIEKAD
+124 GMGHAGIEKAD
-135 DNGTLTI
+135 DNGTMTI
-142 KDDNGVSGS
+142 KDDNNVSGS
-151 LDANGGFGGAG
+151 L
-162 IGGGSNEDGSN
+162 
-173 ITIKGGTMTANGGFG
+173 TANGGFG
-188 GAGIGGGNG
+188 GAGIGGGNN

-208 TIIANG
+208 NVTANG
-214 GFGGAGIG
+214 GGHAAGIG

-256 GGDGDEANGLNKES
+256 GGDGDAANGLNKES
-270 DSTGGGKGSN
+270 DSTGGGRGSN
-280 ISISGKDTIV
+280 ITISGKNTIV
-290 NAEGGAEAA
+290 KAEGGAEAA

-312 EITDSTVISNGHDSN
+312 EITDSTVISNGHDSG

-374 NASGWISYPSSF
+374 NASGFTIFY

-445 WGAGIGGGRD
+445 WGAGIGGGRG

-506 TLTSGTRYGAGA
+506 TLPSGTCYGAGA
-518 GIGNGGAKDSVNGEE
+518 GIGNGGGKDDVRGEE
-533 LTPDTSAIDH
+533 IAPDISGIDS
-543 TAEHGY
+543 TGQGY
-549 IDYFDADGSLLKRIP
+549 INYYDSDNNLL
-564 HHIVEDPAVE
+564 
-574 PTCTSVGYTA
+574 T
-584 GSHCDL
+584 
-590 CGEVFVAQTELP
+590 
-602 LKDHTPA
+602 
-609 EGRVN
+609 RVPS
-614 VREATTQ
+614 A
-621 EEGYTGDIVCAVCG
+621 
-635 TVLEYGQPIPKLPA
+635 PA
-649 PDENSPI
+649 PEENDSEG
-656 DPVVPAESS
+656 DDAEPALSAS
-665 GTVQAPPQLEV
+665 MKQAVSQLEV
-676 QNLLRQDLI
+676 RGALRQNLMQDTSI
-685 HDETVVQQSY
+685 VQQDY
-695 DESSQTL
+695 DANAHVL

-734 TRHRT
+734 TQHCT
-739 STLDLAALIALG
+739 STLDLAELTALG
-751 GEDVTF
+751 GEDTVF
-757 SLVHTVGIPALFV
+757 SLVHTAGIPALSV
-770 GGFLHNDLLR
+770 GGALHNELIH

>member
-42 DRDQVSYTDE
+42 DQDKVSYTDK
-52 DGKKYDNEKNED
+52 DGTKYDNEKNED

-72 SDKNTV
+72 SDENTV
-78 SIKDADVTFKDLEID
+78 SVKDADVTFKDLEID
-93 KSTSSS
+93 RSASSTAAD
-99 VEGDA
+99 GA
-104 AVSVSGDSSI
+104 AVSVSGNSSI
-114 ELDGKNTITS
+114 ELDGKNTISS
-124 GTKHAGIEKAD
+124 GMGHAGIEKAD
-135 DNGTLTI
+135 DNGTMTI
-142 KDDNGVSGS
+142 KDDNNVSGS
-151 LDANGGFGGAG
+151 L
-162 IGGGSNEDGSN
+162 
-173 ITIKGGTMTANGGFG
+173 TANGGFG
-188 GAGIGGGNG
+188 GAGIGGGNN

-222 GGSSSSSGG
+222 GGSSSISGG

-256 GGDGDEANGLNKES
+256 GGDGEYANGLNKKS
-270 DSTGGGKGSN
+270 DSTGGGRGSN
-280 ISISGKDTIV
+280 ITISGKNTIV

-312 EITDSTVISNGHDSN
+312 EITDSTVISNGHDSD

-374 NASGWISYPSSF
+374 SASGWISYPSIF

-445 WGAGIGGGRD
+445 WGAGIGGGRG

-506 TLTSGTRYGAGA
+506 TLTSGTCYGAGA
-518 GIGNGGAKDSVNGEE
+518 GIGNGGGKDDVRGEE
-533 LTPDTSAIDH
+533 IAPDISGIDS
-543 TAEHGY
+543 TGQGY
-549 IDYFDADGSLLKRIP
+549 INYYDSDNNLL
-564 HHIVEDPAVE
+564 
-574 PTCTSVGYTA
+574 T
-584 GSHCDL
+584 
-590 CGEVFVAQTELP
+590 
-602 LKDHTPA
+602 
-609 EGRVN
+609 RVPS
-614 VREATTQ
+614 A
-621 EEGYTGDIVCAVCG
+621 
-635 TVLEYGQPIPKLPA
+635 PA
-649 PDENSPI
+649 PEENDSEG
-656 DPVVPAESS
+656 DDAEPALSAS
-665 GTVQAPPQLEV
+665 MKQAVSQLEV
-676 QNLLRQDLI
+676 RGALRQNLMQDTSI
-685 HDETVVQQSY
+685 VQQDY
-695 DESSQTL
+695 DADAHVL

-734 TRHRT
+734 TQHCT
-739 STLDLAALIALG
+739 STLDLAELTALG
-751 GEDVTF
+751 GEDTVF
-757 SLVHTVGIPALFV
+757 SLVHTASIPALSV
-770 GGFLHNDLLR
+770 GGALHNELIH

>member
-42 DRDQVSYTDE
+42 DQDKVSYTDK
-52 DGKKYDNEKNED
+52 DGTKYDNEKNED

-72 SDKNTV
+72 SDENTISV
-78 SIKDADVTFKDLEID
+78 KDADVTFKDLEID
-93 KSTSSS
+93 RSASSTAAD
-99 VEGDA
+99 GA
-104 AVSVSGDSSI
+104 AVSVSGNSSI
-114 ELDGKNTITS
+114 ELDGKNTISS
-124 GTKHAGIEKAD
+124 GMGHAGIEKAD
-135 DNGTLTI
+135 DNGTMTI
-142 KDDNGVSGS
+142 KDDNNVSGS
-151 LDANGGFGGAG
+151 L
-162 IGGGSNEDGSN
+162 
-173 ITIKGGTMTANGGFG
+173 TANGGFG
-188 GAGIGGGNG
+188 GAGIGGGNN

-222 GGSSSSSGG
+222 GGSSSISGG

-248 GTAGAGIG
+248 GTA
-256 GGDGDEANGLNKES
+256 
-270 DSTGGGKGSN
+270 
-280 ISISGKDTIV
+280 
-290 NAEGGAEAA
+290 
-299 GIGGGRSGDADTI
+299 
-312 EITDSTVISNGHDSN
+312 
-327 NGNSGAGI
+327 GAGI

-374 NASGWISYPSSF
+374 RASGWISYPSIF

-445 WGAGIGGGRD
+445 WGAGIGGGRG

-506 TLTSGTRYGAGA
+506 TLTSGTCYGAGA
-518 GIGNGGAKDSVNGEE
+518 GIGNGGGKDDVRGEE
-533 LTPDTSAIDH
+533 IAPDISGIDS
-543 TAEHGY
+543 TGQGY
-549 IDYFDADGSLLKRIP
+549 INYYDSDNNLL
-564 HHIVEDPAVE
+564 
-574 PTCTSVGYTA
+574 T
-584 GSHCDL
+584 
-590 CGEVFVAQTELP
+590 
-602 LKDHTPA
+602 
-609 EGRVN
+609 RVPS
-614 VREATTQ
+614 A
-621 EEGYTGDIVCAVCG
+621 
-635 TVLEYGQPIPKLPA
+635 PA
-649 PDENSPI
+649 PEENDSEG
-656 DPVVPAESS
+656 DDAEPALSAS
-665 GTVQAPPQLEV
+665 MKQAVSQLEV
-676 QNLLRQDLI
+676 RGALRQNLMQDTSI
-685 HDETVVQQSY
+685 VQQDY
-695 DESSQTL
+695 DADAHVL

-734 TRHRT
+734 TQHCT
-739 STLDLAALIALG
+739 STLDLAELTALG
-751 GEDVTF
+751 GEDTVF
-757 SLVHTVGIPALFV
+757 SLVHTAGIPALSV
-770 GGFLHNDLLR
+770 GGALHNELIH

>member
-42 DRDQVSYTDE
+42 DQDKVSYTDK
-52 DGKKYDNEKNED
+52 DGTKYDNEKNED

-72 SDKNTV
+72 SDENTV
-78 SIKDADVTFKDLEID
+78 SVKDADVTFKDLEID
-93 KSTSSS
+93 RSASSTAAD
-99 VEGDA
+99 GA
-104 AVSVSGDSSI
+104 AVSVSGNSSI
-114 ELDGKNTITS
+114 ELDGKNTISS
-124 GTKHAGIEKAD
+124 GMGHAGIEKAD
-135 DNGTLTI
+135 DNGTMTI
-142 KDDNGVSGS
+142 KDDNNVSGS
-151 LDANGGFGGAG
+151 L
-162 IGGGSNEDGSN
+162 
-173 ITIKGGTMTANGGFG
+173 TANGGFG
-188 GAGIGGGNG
+188 GAGIGGGNN

-222 GGSSSSSGG
+222 GGSSSISGG

-256 GGDGDEANGLNKES
+256 GGDGDNANGLNKKS
-270 DSTGGGKGSN
+270 DSTGGGRGSN
-280 ISISGKDTIV
+280 ITISGKNTIV

-312 EITDSTVISNGHDSN
+312 EITDSTVISNGHDSD

-374 NASGWISYPSSF
+374 NASGWISHPSIF

-445 WGAGIGGGRD
+445 WGAGIGGGRG

-506 TLTSGTRYGAGA
+506 TLTSGTCYGAGA
-518 GIGNGGAKDSVNGEE
+518 GIGNGGGKDDVRGEE
-533 LTPDTSAIDH
+533 IAPDISGIDS
-543 TAEHGY
+543 TGQGY
-549 IDYFDADGSLLKRIP
+549 INYYDSDNNLL
-564 HHIVEDPAVE
+564 
-574 PTCTSVGYTA
+574 T
-584 GSHCDL
+584 
-590 CGEVFVAQTELP
+590 
-602 LKDHTPA
+602 
-609 EGRVN
+609 RVPS
-614 VREATTQ
+614 A
-621 EEGYTGDIVCAVCG
+621 
-635 TVLEYGQPIPKLPA
+635 PA
-649 PDENSPI
+649 PEENDSEG
-656 DPVVPAESS
+656 DDAEPALSAS
-665 GTVQAPPQLEV
+665 MKQAVSQLEV
-676 QNLLRQDLI
+676 RGALRQNLMQDTSI
-685 HDETVVQQSY
+685 VQQDY
-695 DESSQTL
+695 DADAHVL

-734 TRHRT
+734 TQHCT
-739 STLDLAALIALG
+739 STLDLAELTALG
-751 GEDVTF
+751 GEDTVF
-757 SLVHTVGIPALFV
+757 SLVHTAGIPALSV
-770 GGFLHNDLLR
+770 GGALHNELIH

>member
-42 DRDQVSYTDE
+42 DQDKVSYTDK
-52 DGKKYDNEKNED
+52 DGTKYDNEKNED

-72 SDKNTV
+72 SDENTV
-78 SIKDADVTFKDLEID
+78 SVKDADVTFKDLEID
-93 KSTSSS
+93 RSASSTAAD
-99 VEGDA
+99 GA
-104 AVSVSGDSSI
+104 AVSVSGNSSI
-114 ELDGKNTITS
+114 ELDGKNTISS
-124 GTKHAGIEKAD
+124 GMGHAGIEKAD
-135 DNGTLTI
+135 DNGTMTI
-142 KDDNGVSGS
+142 KDDNNVSGS
-151 LDANGGFGGAG
+151 L
-162 IGGGSNEDGSN
+162 
-173 ITIKGGTMTANGGFG
+173 TANGGFG

-197 ADGSDITITGG
+197 ADGSDITISGG
-208 TIIANG
+208 NVTANG
-214 GFGGAGIG
+214 GGHAAGIG
-222 GGSSSSSGG
+222 GGSSSYSGG

-256 GGDGDEANGLNKES
+256 GGDGDNANGLNKKS
-270 DSTGGGKGSN
+270 DSTGGGRGSN
-280 ISISGKDTIV
+280 ITISGKNTIV

-312 EITDSTVISNGHDSN
+312 EITDSTVISNGHDSD

-374 NASGWISYPSSF
+374 NASGLTIYY
-386 PNWKAEHPN
+386 PNWKDEHPN

-445 WGAGIGGGRD
+445 WGAGIGGGRG
-455 GDGSDISI
+455 GDGSDVSI

-635 TVLEYGQPIPKLPA
+635 TVLEYGQPIPKLPT

-656 DPVVPAESS
+656 DPVIPAESS

-702 TIRAELSIA
+702 TIRTELSIG
-711 TLTGTLGSL
+711 TLTGTLGNL
-720 KALQAQGVTTIALV
+720 KALQAQGVKTVVFV

>member
-42 DRDQVSYTDE
+42 DQDKVSYTDK
-52 DGKKYDNEKNED
+52 DGTKYDNEKNED

-72 SDKNTV
+72 SDENTV
-78 SIKDADVTFKDLEID
+78 SVKDADVTFKDLEID
-93 KSTSSS
+93 RSASSTAAD
-99 VEGDA
+99 GA
-104 AVSVSGDSSI
+104 AVSVSGNSSI
-114 ELDGKNTITS
+114 ELDGKNTISS
-124 GTKHAGIEKAD
+124 GMGHAGIEKTD
-135 DNGTLTI
+135 DNGTMTI
-142 KDDNGVSGS
+142 KDDNNVSGS
-151 LDANGGFGGAG
+151 L
-162 IGGGSNEDGSN
+162 
-173 ITIKGGTMTANGGFG
+173 TANGGFG
-188 GAGIGGGNG
+188 GAGIGGGNN

-222 GGSSSSSGG
+222 GGSSSISGG

-256 GGDGDEANGLNKES
+256 GGDGDNANGLNKKS
-270 DSTGGGKGSN
+270 DSTGGGRGSN
-280 ISISGKDTIV
+280 ITISGKNTIV

-312 EITDSTVISNGHDSN
+312 EITDSTVISNGHDSD

-374 NASGWISYPSSF
+374 RASGWISYPSIF

-445 WGAGIGGGRD
+445 WGAGIGGGRG

-506 TLTSGTRYGAGA
+506 TLTSGTCYGAGA
-518 GIGNGGAKDSVNGEE
+518 GIGNGGGKDDVRGEE
-533 LTPDTSAIDH
+533 IAPDISGIDS
-543 TAEHGY
+543 TGQGY
-549 IDYFDADGSLLKRIP
+549 INYYDSDNNLL
-564 HHIVEDPAVE
+564 
-574 PTCTSVGYTA
+574 T
-584 GSHCDL
+584 
-590 CGEVFVAQTELP
+590 
-602 LKDHTPA
+602 
-609 EGRVN
+609 RVPS
-614 VREATTQ
+614 A
-621 EEGYTGDIVCAVCG
+621 
-635 TVLEYGQPIPKLPA
+635 PA
-649 PDENSPI
+649 PEENDSEG
-656 DPVVPAESS
+656 DDAEPALSAS
-665 GTVQAPPQLEV
+665 MKQAVSQLEV
-676 QNLLRQDLI
+676 RGALRQNLMQDTSI
-685 HDETVVQQSY
+685 VQQDY
-695 DESSQTL
+695 DADAHVL

-734 TRHRT
+734 TQHCT
-739 STLDLAALIALG
+739 STLDLAELTALG
-751 GEDVTF
+751 GEDTVF
-757 SLVHTVGIPALFV
+757 SLVHTAGIPALSV
-770 GGFLHNDLLR
+770 GGALHNELIH

>member
-28 FAKDYHIDYGDIKV
+28 FAKDYHIEYGDIKV
-42 DRDQVSYTDE
+42 DQDKVSYTDK
-52 DGKKYDNEKNED
+52 DGTKYDNEKNED

-72 SDKNTV
+72 SDENTV
-78 SIKDADVTFKDLEID
+78 SVKDADVTFKDLEID
-93 KSTSSS
+93 RSASSTAAD
-99 VEGDA
+99 GA
-104 AVSVSGDSSI
+104 AVSVSGNSSI
-114 ELDGKNTITS
+114 ELDGKNTISS
-124 GTKHAGIEKAD
+124 GMGHAGIEKAD
-135 DNGTLTI
+135 DNGTMTI
-142 KDDNGVSGS
+142 KDDNNVSGS
-151 LDANGGFGGAG
+151 L
-162 IGGGSNEDGSN
+162 
-173 ITIKGGTMTANGGFG
+173 TANGGFG
-188 GAGIGGGNG
+188 GAGIGGGNN

-208 TIIANG
+208 NVTANG
-214 GFGGAGIG
+214 GGHAAGIG

-256 GGDGDEANGLNKES
+256 GGDGDNANGLNKES
-270 DSTGGGKGSN
+270 DSTGGGRGSN
-280 ISISGKDTIV
+280 ITISGKNTIV
-290 NAEGGAEAA
+290 KAEGGAEAA

-312 EITDSTVISNGHDSN
+312 EITDSTVISNGHGSDT
-327 NGNSGAGI
+327 GNSGAGI

-374 NASGWISYPSSF
+374 NASGWINYPGIF

-445 WGAGIGGGRD
+445 WGAGIGGGRG

-506 TLTSGTRYGAGA
+506 TLTSGTCYGAGA
-518 GIGNGGAKDSVNGEE
+518 GIGNGGSKDDVRGEE
-533 LTPDTSAIDH
+533 IAPDISGIDS
-543 TAEHGY
+543 TGQGY
-549 IDYFDADGSLLKRIP
+549 INYYDSDNNLL
-564 HHIVEDPAVE
+564 
-574 PTCTSVGYTA
+574 T
-584 GSHCDL
+584 
-590 CGEVFVAQTELP
+590 
-602 LKDHTPA
+602 
-609 EGRVN
+609 RVPS
-614 VREATTQ
+614 A
-621 EEGYTGDIVCAVCG
+621 
-635 TVLEYGQPIPKLPA
+635 PA
-649 PDENSPI
+649 PEENDSEG
-656 DPVVPAESS
+656 DDAEPALSAS
-665 GTVQAPPQLEV
+665 MKQAVSQLEV
-676 QNLLRQDLI
+676 RGALRQNLMQDTSI
-685 HDETVVQQSY
+685 VQQDY
-695 DESSQTL
+695 DADAHVL

-734 TRHRT
+734 TQHCT
-739 STLDLAALIALG
+739 STLDLAELTALG
-751 GEDVTF
+751 GEDTVF
-757 SLVHTVGIPALFV
+757 SLVHTAGIPALSV
-770 GGFLHNDLLR
+770 GGALHNELIH

>member
-42 DRDQVSYTDE
+42 DQDKVSYTDK
-52 DGKKYDNEKNED
+52 DGTKYDNEKNED

-72 SDKNTV
+72 SDENTV
-78 SIKDADVTFKDLEID
+78 SVKDADVTFKDLEID
-93 KSTSSS
+93 RSASSTAAD
-99 VEGDA
+99 GA
-104 AVSVSGDSSI
+104 AVSVSGNSSI
-114 ELDGKNTITS
+114 ELDGKNTISS
-124 GTKHAGIEKAD
+124 GMGHAGIEKAD
-135 DNGTLTI
+135 DNGTMTI
-142 KDDNGVSGS
+142 KDDNNVSGS
-151 LDANGGFGGAG
+151 L
-162 IGGGSNEDGSN
+162 
-173 ITIKGGTMTANGGFG
+173 TANGGFG
-188 GAGIGGGNG
+188 GAGIGGGNN

-222 GGSSSSSGG
+222 GGSSSISGG

-256 GGDGDEANGLNKES
+256 GGDGDNANGLNKKS
-270 DSTGGGKGSN
+270 DITGGGRGSN
-280 ISISGKDTIV
+280 ITISGKNTIV

-312 EITDSTVISNGHDSN
+312 EITDSTVISNGHDSD

-374 NASGWISYPSSF
+374 RASGWISYPSIF

-445 WGAGIGGGRD
+445 WGAGIGGGRG

-506 TLTSGTRYGAGA
+506 TLTSGTCYGAGA
-518 GIGNGGAKDSVNGEE
+518 GIGNGGGKDDVRGEE
-533 LTPDTSAIDH
+533 IAPDISGIDS
-543 TAEHGY
+543 TGQGY
-549 IDYFDADGSLLKRIP
+549 INYYDSDNNLL
-564 HHIVEDPAVE
+564 
-574 PTCTSVGYTA
+574 T
-584 GSHCDL
+584 
-590 CGEVFVAQTELP
+590 
-602 LKDHTPA
+602 
-609 EGRVN
+609 RVPS
-614 VREATTQ
+614 A
-621 EEGYTGDIVCAVCG
+621 
-635 TVLEYGQPIPKLPA
+635 PA
-649 PDENSPI
+649 PEENDSEG
-656 DPVVPAESS
+656 DDAEPALSAS
-665 GTVQAPPQLEV
+665 MKQAVSQLEV
-676 QNLLRQDLI
+676 RGALRQNLMQDTSI
-685 HDETVVQQSY
+685 VQQDY
-695 DESSQTL
+695 DADAHVL

-720 KALQAQGVTTIALV
+720 KALQAQGVTTITLV
-734 TRHRT
+734 TQHCT
-739 STLDLAALIALG
+739 STLDLAELTALG
-751 GEDVTF
+751 GEDTVF
-757 SLVHTVGIPALFV
+757 SLVHTAGIPALSV
-770 GGFLHNDLLR
+770 GGALHNELIH

>member
-42 DRDQVSYTDE
+42 DQDKVSYTDK
-52 DGKKYDNEKNED
+52 DGTKYDNEKNED

-72 SDKNTV
+72 SDENTV
-78 SIKDADVTFKDLEID
+78 SVKDADVTFKDLEID
-93 KSTSSS
+93 RSASSTAAD
-99 VEGDA
+99 GA
-104 AVSVSGDSSI
+104 AVSVSGNSSI
-114 ELDGKNTITS
+114 ELDGKNTISS
-124 GTKHAGIEKAD
+124 GMGHAGIEKAD
-135 DNGTLTI
+135 DNGTMTI
-142 KDDNGVSGS
+142 KDDNNVSGS
-151 LDANGGFGGAG
+151 L
-162 IGGGSNEDGSN
+162 
-173 ITIKGGTMTANGGFG
+173 TANGGFC
-188 GAGIGGGNG
+188 GAGIGGGNN

-222 GGSSSSSGG
+222 GGSSSISGG

-256 GGDGDEANGLNKES
+256 GGDGDNANGLNKKS
-270 DSTGGGKGSN
+270 DSTGGGRGSN
-280 ISISGKDTIV
+280 ITISGKNTIV

-312 EITDSTVISNGHDSN
+312 EITDSTVISNGHDSD

-374 NASGWISYPSSF
+374 NASGLTTYY
-386 PNWKAEHPN
+386 PNWKDEHPN

-405 GGRVKAS
+405 GGRVEAS

-440 ANGGK
+440 ADGGK
-445 WGAGIGGGRD
+445 WGAGIGGGRG

-506 TLTSGTRYGAGA
+506 TLTSGTCYGAGA
-518 GIGNGGAKDSVNGEE
+518 GIGNGGGKDDVRGEE
-533 LTPDTSAIDH
+533 IAPDISGIDS
-543 TAEHGY
+543 TGQGY
-549 IDYFDADGSLLKRIP
+549 INYYDSDNNLL
-564 HHIVEDPAVE
+564 
-574 PTCTSVGYTA
+574 T
-584 GSHCDL
+584 
-590 CGEVFVAQTELP
+590 
-602 LKDHTPA
+602 
-609 EGRVN
+609 RVPS
-614 VREATTQ
+614 A
-621 EEGYTGDIVCAVCG
+621 
-635 TVLEYGQPIPKLPA
+635 PA
-649 PDENSPI
+649 PEENDSEG
-656 DPVVPAESS
+656 DDAEPALSAS
-665 GTVQAPPQLEV
+665 MKQAVSQLEV
-676 QNLLRQDLI
+676 RGALRQNLMQDTSI
-685 HDETVVQQSY
+685 VQQDY
-695 DESSQTL
+695 DADAHVL

-720 KALQAQGVTTIALV
+720 KALQAQGVTTITLV
-734 TRHRT
+734 TQHCT
-739 STLDLAALIALG
+739 STLDLAELTALG
-751 GEDVTF
+751 GEDTVF
-757 SLVHTVGIPALFV
+757 SLVHTAGIPALSV
-770 GGFLHNDLLR
+770 GGALHNELIH

>member
-42 DRDQVSYTDE
+42 DQDKVSYTDK
-52 DGKKYDNEKNED
+52 DGTKYDNEKNED

-72 SDKNTV
+72 SDENTV
-78 SIKDADVTFKDLEID
+78 SVKDADITFKDLEID
-93 KSTSSS
+93 RSASSTAAD
-99 VEGDA
+99 GA
-104 AVSVSGDSSI
+104 AVSVSGNSSI
-114 ELDGKNTITS
+114 ELDGKNTISS
-124 GTKHAGIEKAD
+124 GMGHAGIEKAD
-135 DNGTLTI
+135 DNGTMTI
-142 KDDNGVSGS
+142 KDDNNVSGS
-151 LDANGGFGGAG
+151 L
-162 IGGGSNEDGSN
+162 
-173 ITIKGGTMTANGGFG
+173 TANGGFG
-188 GAGIGGGNG
+188 GAGIGGGNN

-222 GGSSSSSGG
+222 GGSSSISGG

-240 GGNVTANG
+240 GGNVTSNG

-256 GGDGDEANGLNKES
+256 GGDGDNANGLNKKS
-270 DSTGGGKGSN
+270 DSTGGGRGSN
-280 ISISGKDTIV
+280 ITISGKNAIV

-312 EITDSTVISNGHDSN
+312 EITDSTVISNGHDSD

-374 NASGWISYPSSF
+374 SASGWISYPSIF

-405 GGRVKAS
+405 GGRVEAS

-445 WGAGIGGGRD
+445 WGAGIGGGRG

-506 TLTSGTRYGAGA
+506 TLTSGTCYGAGA
-518 GIGNGGAKDSVNGEE
+518 GIGNGGGKDDVRGEE
-533 LTPDTSAIDH
+533 IAPDISGIDS
-543 TAEHGY
+543 TGQGY
-549 IDYFDADGSLLKRIP
+549 INYYDSDNNLL
-564 HHIVEDPAVE
+564 
-574 PTCTSVGYTA
+574 T
-584 GSHCDL
+584 
-590 CGEVFVAQTELP
+590 
-602 LKDHTPA
+602 
-609 EGRVN
+609 RVPS
-614 VREATTQ
+614 A
-621 EEGYTGDIVCAVCG
+621 
-635 TVLEYGQPIPKLPA
+635 PA
-649 PDENSPI
+649 PEENDSEG
-656 DPVVPAESS
+656 DDAEPALSAS
-665 GTVQAPPQLEV
+665 MKQAVSQLEV
-676 QNLLRQDLI
+676 RGALRQNLMQDTSI
-685 HDETVVQQSY
+685 VQQDY
-695 DESSQTL
+695 DADAHVL

-734 TRHRT
+734 TQHCT
-739 STLDLAALIALG
+739 STLDLAELTALG
-751 GEDVTF
+751 GEDTVF
-757 SLVHTVGIPALFV
+757 SLVHTAGIPALSV
-770 GGFLHNDLLR
+770 GGALHNELIH

>member
-42 DRDQVSYTDE
+42 DQDKVSYTDK
-52 DGKKYDNEKNED
+52 DGTKYDNEKNED

-72 SDKNTV
+72 SDENTV
-78 SIKDADVTFKDLEID
+78 SVKDADVTFKDLEID
-93 KSTSSS
+93 RSASST
-99 VEGDA
+99 A
-104 AVSVSGDSSI
+104 ADGAAISVSGNSSI
-114 ELDGKNTITS
+114 ELDGKNTISS
-124 GTKHAGIEKAD
+124 GMGHAGIEKAD
-135 DNGTLTI
+135 DNGTMTI
-142 KDDNGVSGS
+142 KDDNNVSGS
-151 LDANGGFGGAG
+151 L
-162 IGGGSNEDGSN
+162 
-173 ITIKGGTMTANGGFG
+173 TANGGFG
-188 GAGIGGGNG
+188 GAGIGGGNN

-208 TIIANG
+208 NVTANG
-214 GFGGAGIG
+214 GGHAAGIG

-256 GGDGDEANGLNKES
+256 GGDGDAANGLNKES
-270 DSTGGGKGSN
+270 DSTGGGRGSN
-280 ISISGKDTIV
+280 ITISGKNTIV
-290 NAEGGAEAA
+290 KAEGGAEAA

-312 EITDSTVISNGHDSN
+312 EITDSTVISNGHGSDT
-327 NGNSGAGI
+327 GNSGAGI

-358 DVTAGADAGG
+358 DVTAGADSGG

-374 NASGWISYPSSF
+374 SASGWINYPGIF

-506 TLTSGTRYGAGA
+506 TLTSGTCYGAGA
-518 GIGNGGAKDSVNGEE
+518 GIGNGGGKDDVRGEE
-533 LTPDTSAIDH
+533 IAPDISGIDS
-543 TAEHGY
+543 TGQGY
-549 IDYFDADGSLLKRIP
+549 INYYDSDNNLL
-564 HHIVEDPAVE
+564 
-574 PTCTSVGYTA
+574 T
-584 GSHCDL
+584 
-590 CGEVFVAQTELP
+590 
-602 LKDHTPA
+602 
-609 EGRVN
+609 RVPS
-614 VREATTQ
+614 A
-621 EEGYTGDIVCAVCG
+621 
-635 TVLEYGQPIPKLPA
+635 PA
-649 PDENSPI
+649 PEENDSEG
-656 DPVVPAESS
+656 DDAEPALSAS
-665 GTVQAPPQLEV
+665 MKQAVSQLEV
-676 QNLLRQDLI
+676 RGALRQNLMQDTSI
-685 HDETVVQQSY
+685 VQQDY
-695 DESSQTL
+695 DADAHVL

-734 TRHRT
+734 TQHCT
-739 STLDLAALIALG
+739 STLDLAELTALG
-751 GEDVTF
+751 GEDTVF
-757 SLVHTVGIPALFV
+757 SLVHTAGIPALSV
-770 GGFLHNDLLR
+770 GGALHNELIH

>member
-42 DRDQVSYTDE
+42 DQDKVSYTDK
-52 DGKKYDNEKNED
+52 DGAKHDNEKNED

-72 SDKNTV
+72 SNENTV
-78 SIKDADVTFKDLEID
+78 SVKDADVTFKDLEID
-93 KSTSSS
+93 RSASSTAAD
-99 VEGDA
+99 GA
-104 AVSVSGDSSI
+104 AVSVSGNSSI
-114 ELDGKNTITS
+114 ELDGKNTISS
-124 GTKHAGIEKAD
+124 GMGHAGIEKAD
-135 DNGTLTI
+135 DNGTMTI
-142 KDDNGVSGS
+142 KDDNNVSGS
-151 LDANGGFGGAG
+151 L
-162 IGGGSNEDGSN
+162 
-173 ITIKGGTMTANGGFG
+173 TANGGFG
-188 GAGIGGGNG
+188 GAGIGGG
-197 ADGSDITITGG
+197 
-208 TIIANG
+208 
-214 GFGGAGIG
+214 
-222 GGSSSSSGG
+222 
-231 GNGSDITIS
+231 
-240 GGNVTANG
+240 
-248 GTAGAGIG
+248 
-256 GGDGDEANGLNKES
+256 DGDNANGLNKES
-270 DSTGGGKGSN
+270 DSTGGGG
-280 ISISGKDTIV
+280 V
-290 NAEGGAEAA
+290 
-299 GIGGGRSGDADTI
+299 
-312 EITDSTVISNGHDSN
+312 
-327 NGNSGAGI
+327 
-335 GGGGFGAGGGA
+335 GAGGGA

-374 NASGWISYPSSF
+374 KASGWINYPGIF

-506 TLTSGTRYGAGA
+506 TLTSGTCYGAGA
-518 GIGNGGAKDSVNGEE
+518 GIGNGGGKDDVRGEE
-533 LTPDTSAIDH
+533 IAPDISGIDS
-543 TAEHGY
+543 TGQGY
-549 IDYFDADGSLLKRIP
+549 INYYDSDNNLL
-564 HHIVEDPAVE
+564 
-574 PTCTSVGYTA
+574 T
-584 GSHCDL
+584 
-590 CGEVFVAQTELP
+590 
-602 LKDHTPA
+602 
-609 EGRVN
+609 RVPS
-614 VREATTQ
+614 A
-621 EEGYTGDIVCAVCG
+621 
-635 TVLEYGQPIPKLPA
+635 PA
-649 PDENSPI
+649 PEENDSEG
-656 DPVVPAESS
+656 DDAEPALSAS
-665 GTVQAPPQLEV
+665 MKQAVSQLEV
-676 QNLLRQDLI
+676 RGALRQNLMQDTSI
-685 HDETVVQQSY
+685 VQQDY
-695 DESSQTL
+695 DADAHVL

-734 TRHRT
+734 TQHCT
-739 STLDLAALIALG
+739 STLDLAELTALG
-751 GEDVTF
+751 GEDTVF
-757 SLVHTVGIPALFV
+757 SLVHTAGIPALSV
-770 GGFLHNDLLR
+770 GGALHNELIH

>member
-42 DRDQVSYTDE
+42 DQDKVSYTDK
-52 DGKKYDNEKNED
+52 DGTKYDNEKNED

-72 SDKNTV
+72 SDENTV
-78 SIKDADVTFKDLEID
+78 SVKDADVTFKDLEID
-93 KSTSSS
+93 RSASSTAAD
-99 VEGDA
+99 GA
-104 AVSVSGDSSI
+104 AVSVSGNSSI
-114 ELDGKNTITS
+114 ELDGKNTISS
-124 GTKHAGIEKAD
+124 GMGHAGIEKAD
-135 DNGTLTI
+135 DNGTMTI
-142 KDDNGVSGS
+142 KDDNNVSGS
-151 LDANGGFGGAG
+151 L
-162 IGGGSNEDGSN
+162 
-173 ITIKGGTMTANGGFG
+173 TANGGFG
-188 GAGIGGGNG
+188 GAGIGGGNN

-214 GFGGAGIG
+214 SFGGAGIG
-222 GGSSSSSGG
+222 GGSSSYSGG

-256 GGDGDEANGLNKES
+256 GGDGDAANGLNKES
-270 DSTGGGKGSN
+270 DSTGGGRGSN
-280 ISISGKDTIV
+280 ITISGKNTIV
-290 NAEGGAEAA
+290 KAEGGAEAA

-312 EITDSTVISNGHDSN
+312 EITDSTVISNGHGSDT
-327 NGNSGAGI
+327 GNSGAGI

-374 NASGWISYPSSF
+374 RASGWINYPGIF

-412 GGDDSAGIGGG
+412 GGDNSAGIGGG

-506 TLTSGTRYGAGA
+506 TLTSGTCYGAGA
-518 GIGNGGAKDSVNGEE
+518 GIGNGGGKDDVRGEE
-533 LTPDTSAIDH
+533 IAPDISGIDS
-543 TAEHGY
+543 TGQGY
-549 IDYFDADGSLLKRIP
+549 INYYDSDNNLL
-564 HHIVEDPAVE
+564 
-574 PTCTSVGYTA
+574 T
-584 GSHCDL
+584 
-590 CGEVFVAQTELP
+590 
-602 LKDHTPA
+602 
-609 EGRVN
+609 RVPS
-614 VREATTQ
+614 A
-621 EEGYTGDIVCAVCG
+621 
-635 TVLEYGQPIPKLPA
+635 PA
-649 PDENSPI
+649 PEENDSEG
-656 DPVVPAESS
+656 DDAEPALSAS
-665 GTVQAPPQLEV
+665 MKQAVSQLEV
-676 QNLLRQDLI
+676 RGALRQNLMQDTSI
-685 HDETVVQQSY
+685 VQQDY
-695 DESSQTL
+695 DADAHVL

-734 TRHRT
+734 TQHCT
-739 STLDLAALIALG
+739 STLDLAELTALG
-751 GEDVTF
+751 GEDTVF
-757 SLVHTVGIPALFV
+757 SLVHTAGIPALSV
-770 GGFLHNDLLR
+770 GGALHNELIH

>member
-42 DRDQVSYTDE
+42 DQDKVSYTDK
-52 DGKKYDNEKNED
+52 DGTKYDNEKNED

-72 SDKNTV
+72 SDENTV
-78 SIKDADVTFKDLEID
+78 SVKDADVTFKDLEID
-93 KSTSSS
+93 RSASSTAAD
-99 VEGDA
+99 GA
-104 AVSVSGDSSI
+104 AVSVSGNSSI
-114 ELDGKNTITS
+114 ELDGKNTISS
-124 GTKHAGIEKAD
+124 GMGHAGIEKAD
-135 DNGTLTI
+135 DNGTMTI
-142 KDDNGVSGS
+142 KDDNNVSGS
-151 LDANGGFGGAG
+151 L
-162 IGGGSNEDGSN
+162 
-173 ITIKGGTMTANGGFG
+173 TANGGFG
-188 GAGIGGGNG
+188 GAGIGGGNN

-208 TIIANG
+208 AIIANG

-222 GGSSSSSGG
+222 GGSSSISGG

-256 GGDGDEANGLNKES
+256 GGDGDNANGLNKKS
-270 DSTGGGKGSN
+270 DSTGGGRGSN
-280 ISISGKDTIV
+280 ITISGKNTIV

-312 EITDSTVISNGHDSN
+312 EITDSTVISNGHDSD

-358 DVTAGADAGG
+358 DVTAGADTGG

-374 NASGWISYPSSF
+374 RASGWISYPSIF

-445 WGAGIGGGRD
+445 WGAGIGGGRG
-455 GDGSDISI
+455 GDCSDISI

-506 TLTSGTRYGAGA
+506 TLTSGTCYGAGA
-518 GIGNGGAKDSVNGEE
+518 GIGNGGGKDDVRGEE
-533 LTPDTSAIDH
+533 IAPDISGIDS
-543 TAEHGY
+543 TGQGY
-549 IDYFDADGSLLKRIP
+549 INYYDSDNNLL
-564 HHIVEDPAVE
+564 
-574 PTCTSVGYTA
+574 T
-584 GSHCDL
+584 
-590 CGEVFVAQTELP
+590 
-602 LKDHTPA
+602 
-609 EGRVN
+609 RVPS
-614 VREATTQ
+614 A
-621 EEGYTGDIVCAVCG
+621 
-635 TVLEYGQPIPKLPA
+635 PA
-649 PDENSPI
+649 PEKNDSEG
-656 DPVVPAESS
+656 DDAEPALSAS
-665 GTVQAPPQLEV
+665 MKQAISQLEV
-676 QNLLRQDLI
+676 RGALRQNLMQDTSI
-685 HDETVVQQSY
+685 VQQDY
-695 DESSQTL
+695 DADAHVL

-734 TRHRT
+734 TQHCT
-739 STLDLAALIALG
+739 STLDLAELTALG
-751 GEDVTF
+751 GEDTVF
-757 SLVHTVGIPALFV
+757 SLVHTAGIPALSV
-770 GGFLHNDLLR
+770 GGALHNELIH

>member
-42 DRDQVSYTDE
+42 DQDKVSYTDK
-52 DGKKYDNEKNED
+52 DGTKYDNEKNED

-72 SDKNTV
+72 SDENTV
-78 SIKDADVTFKDLEID
+78 SVKDADVTFKDLEID
-93 KSTSSS
+93 RSASSTAAD
-99 VEGDA
+99 GA
-104 AVSVSGDSSI
+104 AVSVSGNSSI
-114 ELDGKNTITS
+114 ELDGKNTISS
-124 GTKHAGIEKAD
+124 GMGHAGIEKAD
-135 DNGTLTI
+135 DNGTMTI
-142 KDDNGVSGS
+142 KDDNNVSGS
-151 LDANGGFGGAG
+151 L
-162 IGGGSNEDGSN
+162 
-173 ITIKGGTMTANGGFG
+173 TANGGFG
-188 GAGIGGGNG
+188 GAGIGGGNN

-222 GGSSSSSGG
+222 GGSSSISGG

-256 GGDGDEANGLNKES
+256 GGDGDNANGLNKKS
-270 DSTGGGKGSN
+270 DSTGGGRGSN
-280 ISISGKDTIV
+280 ITISGKNTIV

-312 EITDSTVISNGHDSN
+312 EITDSTVISNGHDSD

-374 NASGWISYPSSF
+374 SASGWISYPSIF

-445 WGAGIGGGRD
+445 WGAGIGGGRG

-498 SVKHGPGA
+498 SVKHGPGT
-506 TLTSGTRYGAGA
+506 TLTSGTCYGAGA
-518 GIGNGGAKDSVNGEE
+518 GIGNGGGKDDVRGEE
-533 LTPDTSAIDH
+533 IAPDISGIDS
-543 TAEHGY
+543 TGQGY
-549 IDYFDADGSLLKRIP
+549 INYYDSDNNLL
-564 HHIVEDPAVE
+564 
-574 PTCTSVGYTA
+574 T
-584 GSHCDL
+584 
-590 CGEVFVAQTELP
+590 
-602 LKDHTPA
+602 
-609 EGRVN
+609 RVPS
-614 VREATTQ
+614 A
-621 EEGYTGDIVCAVCG
+621 
-635 TVLEYGQPIPKLPA
+635 PA
-649 PDENSPI
+649 PEENDSEG
-656 DPVVPAESS
+656 DDAEPALSAS
-665 GTVQAPPQLEV
+665 MKQAVSQLEV
-676 QNLLRQDLI
+676 RGALRQNLMQDTSI
-685 HDETVVQQSY
+685 VQQDY
-695 DESSQTL
+695 DADAHVL

-734 TRHRT
+734 TQHCT
-739 STLDLAALIALG
+739 STLDLAELTALG
-751 GEDVTF
+751 GEDTVF
-757 SLVHTVGIPALFV
+757 SLVHTAGIPALSV
-770 GGFLHNDLLR
+770 GGALHNELIH

>member
-42 DRDQVSYTDE
+42 DQDKVSYTDK
-52 DGKKYDNEKNED
+52 DGTKYDNEKNED
-64 GDITITGK
+64 RDITITGK
-72 SDKNTV
+72 SDENTV
-78 SIKDADVTFKDLEID
+78 SVKDADVTFKDLEID
-93 KSTSSS
+93 RSASSTAAD
-99 VEGDA
+99 GA
-104 AVSVSGDSSI
+104 AVSVSGNSSI
-114 ELDGKNTITS
+114 ELDGKNTISS
-124 GTKHAGIEKAD
+124 GMGHAGIEKAD
-135 DNGTLTI
+135 DNRTMTI
-142 KDDNGVSGS
+142 KDDNNVSGS
-151 LDANGGFGGAG
+151 L
-162 IGGGSNEDGSN
+162 
-173 ITIKGGTMTANGGFG
+173 TANGGFG

-197 ADGSDITITGG
+197 ADGSDITISGG
-208 TIIANG
+208 NVTANG

-222 GGSSSSSGG
+222 GGSSSYSGG

-256 GGDGDEANGLNKES
+256 GGDGDAANGLNKES
-270 DSTGGGKGSN
+270 DSTGGGRGSN
-280 ISISGKDTIV
+280 ITISGKNTIV

-312 EITDSTVISNGHDSN
+312 EITDSTVISNGHDSD

-374 NASGWISYPSSF
+374 NASGLTIYY
-386 PNWKAEHPN
+386 PNWKDEHPN

-405 GGRVKAS
+405 GGRVEAS

-445 WGAGIGGGRD
+445 WGAGIGGGRG

-506 TLTSGTRYGAGA
+506 TLTSGTCYGAGA
-518 GIGNGGAKDSVNGEE
+518 GIGNGGGKDDVRGEE
-533 LTPDTSAIDH
+533 IAPDISGIDS
-543 TAEHGY
+543 TGQGY
-549 IDYFDADGSLLKRIP
+549 INYYDSDNNLL
-564 HHIVEDPAVE
+564 
-574 PTCTSVGYTA
+574 T
-584 GSHCDL
+584 
-590 CGEVFVAQTELP
+590 
-602 LKDHTPA
+602 
-609 EGRVN
+609 RVPS
-614 VREATTQ
+614 A
-621 EEGYTGDIVCAVCG
+621 
-635 TVLEYGQPIPKLPA
+635 PA
-649 PDENSPI
+649 PEENDSEG
-656 DPVVPAESS
+656 DDAEPALSAS
-665 GTVQAPPQLEV
+665 MKQAVSQLEV
-676 QNLLRQDLI
+676 RGALRQNLMQDTSI
-685 HDETVVQQSY
+685 VQQDY
-695 DESSQTL
+695 DADAHVL

-734 TRHRT
+734 TQHCT
-739 STLDLAALIALG
+739 STLDLAELTALG
-751 GEDVTF
+751 GEDTVF
-757 SLVHTVGIPALFV
+757 SLVHTAGIPALSV
-770 GGFLHNDLLR
+770 GGALHNELIH

>member
-42 DRDQVSYTDE
+42 DQDKVSYTDK
-52 DGKKYDNEKNED
+52 DGTKYDNEKNED

-72 SDKNTV
+72 SDENTV
-78 SIKDADVTFKDLEID
+78 SVKDADVTFKDLEID
-93 KSTSSS
+93 RSASSTAAD
-99 VEGDA
+99 GA
-104 AVSVSGDSSI
+104 AVSVSGNSSI
-114 ELDGKNTITS
+114 ELDGKNTISS
-124 GTKHAGIEKAD
+124 GMGHAGIEKAD
-135 DNGTLTI
+135 DNGTMTI
-142 KDDNGVSGS
+142 KDDNNVSGS
-151 LDANGGFGGAG
+151 L
-162 IGGGSNEDGSN
+162 
-173 ITIKGGTMTANGGFG
+173 TANGGFG
-188 GAGIGGGNG
+188 GAGIGGGNN

-222 GGSSSSSGG
+222 GGSSSISGG

-256 GGDGDEANGLNKES
+256 GGDGDNANGLNKKS
-270 DSTGGGKGSN
+270 DSTGGGRGSN
-280 ISISGKDTIV
+280 ITISGKNTIV

-312 EITDSTVISNGHDSN
+312 EITDSTVISNGHDSD

-374 NASGWISYPSSF
+374 RASGWISYPSIF

-423 YLGSGSDITI
+423 YLGSGSGITI

-445 WGAGIGGGRD
+445 WGAGIGGGRG

-506 TLTSGTRYGAGA
+506 TLTSGTCYGAGA
-518 GIGNGGAKDSVNGEE
+518 GIGNGGGKDDVRGEE
-533 LTPDTSAIDH
+533 IAPDISGIDS
-543 TAEHGY
+543 TGQGY
-549 IDYFDADGSLLKRIP
+549 INYYDSDNNLL
-564 HHIVEDPAVE
+564 
-574 PTCTSVGYTA
+574 T
-584 GSHCDL
+584 
-590 CGEVFVAQTELP
+590 
-602 LKDHTPA
+602 
-609 EGRVN
+609 RV
-614 VREATTQ
+614 
-621 EEGYTGDIVCAVCG
+621 
-635 TVLEYGQPIPKLPA
+635 PPA
-649 PDENSPI
+649 PEENDSEG
-656 DPVVPAESS
+656 DDAEPALSAS
-665 GTVQAPPQLEV
+665 MKQAVSQLEV
-676 QNLLRQDLI
+676 RGALRQNLMQDTSI
-685 HDETVVQQSY
+685 VQQDY
-695 DESSQTL
+695 DADAHVL

-734 TRHRT
+734 TQHCT
-739 STLDLAALIALG
+739 STLDLAELTALG
-751 GEDVTF
+751 GEDTVF
-757 SLVHTVGIPALFV
+757 SLVHTAGIPALSV
-770 GGFLHNDLLR
+770 GGALHNELIH

>member
-42 DRDQVSYTDE
+42 DQDKVSYTDK
-52 DGKKYDNEKNED
+52 DGTKYDNEKNED

-72 SDKNTV
+72 SDENTISV
-78 SIKDADVTFKDLEID
+78 KDADVTFKDLEID
-93 KSTSSS
+93 RSASSTAAD
-99 VEGDA
+99 GA
-104 AVSVSGDSSI
+104 AVSVSGNSSI
-114 ELDGKNTITS
+114 ELDGKNTISS
-124 GTKHAGIEKAD
+124 GMGHAGIEKAD
-135 DNGTLTI
+135 DNGTMTI
-142 KDDNGVSGS
+142 KDDNNVSGS
-151 LDANGGFGGAG
+151 L
-162 IGGGSNEDGSN
+162 
-173 ITIKGGTMTANGGFG
+173 TANGGFG
-188 GAGIGGGNG
+188 GAGIGGGNN

-222 GGSSSSSGG
+222 GGSSSISGG

-256 GGDGDEANGLNKES
+256 GGDGDNANGLNKKS
-270 DSTGGGKGSN
+270 DSTGGGRGSN
-280 ISISGKDTIV
+280 ITISGKNTIV

-312 EITDSTVISNGHDSN
+312 EITDSTVISNGHDSD

-374 NASGWISYPSSF
+374 RASGWISYPSIF

-445 WGAGIGGGRD
+445 WGAGIGGGRG

-506 TLTSGTRYGAGA
+506 TLTSGTCYGAGA
-518 GIGNGGAKDSVNGEE
+518 GIGNGGGKDDVRGEE
-533 LTPDTSAIDH
+533 IAPDISGIDS
-543 TAEHGY
+543 TGQGY
-549 IDYFDADGSLLKRIP
+549 INYYDSDNNLL
-564 HHIVEDPAVE
+564 
-574 PTCTSVGYTA
+574 T
-584 GSHCDL
+584 
-590 CGEVFVAQTELP
+590 
-602 LKDHTPA
+602 
-609 EGRVN
+609 RVPS
-614 VREATTQ
+614 A
-621 EEGYTGDIVCAVCG
+621 
-635 TVLEYGQPIPKLPA
+635 PA
-649 PDENSPI
+649 PEENDSEG
-656 DPVVPAESS
+656 DDAEPALSAS
-665 GTVQAPPQLEV
+665 MKQAVSQLEV
-676 QNLLRQDLI
+676 RGALRQNLMQDTSI
-685 HDETVVQQSY
+685 VQQDY
-695 DESSQTL
+695 DADAHVL

-734 TRHRT
+734 TQHCT
-739 STLDLAALIALG
+739 STLDLAELTALG
-751 GEDVTF
+751 GEDTVF
-757 SLVHTVGIPALFV
+757 SLVHTASIPALSV
-770 GGFLHNDLLR
+770 GGALHNELIH

>member
-28 FAKDYHIDYGDIKV
+28 FAKDYHIEYGDIKV
-42 DRDQVSYTDE
+42 DQDKVSYTDK
-52 DGKKYDNEKNED
+52 DGTKYDNEKNED

-72 SDKNTV
+72 SDENTV
-78 SIKDADVTFKDLEID
+78 SVKDADVTFKDLEID
-93 KSTSSS
+93 RSASSTAAD
-99 VEGDA
+99 GA
-104 AVSVSGDSSI
+104 AVSVSGNSSI
-114 ELDGKNTITS
+114 ELDGKNTISS
-124 GTKHAGIEKAD
+124 GMGHAGIEKAD
-135 DNGTLTI
+135 DNGTMTI
-142 KDDNGVSGS
+142 KDDNNVSGS
-151 LDANGGFGGAG
+151 L
-162 IGGGSNEDGSN
+162 
-173 ITIKGGTMTANGGFG
+173 TANGGFG
-188 GAGIGGGNG
+188 GAGIGGGNN

-208 TIIANG
+208 NVTANG
-214 GFGGAGIG
+214 GGHAAGIG

-248 GTAGAGIG
+248 GTAGAG
-256 GGDGDEANGLNKES
+256 
-270 DSTGGGKGSN
+270 
-280 ISISGKDTIV
+280 
-290 NAEGGAEAA
+290 
-299 GIGGGRSGDADTI
+299 
-312 EITDSTVISNGHDSN
+312 
-327 NGNSGAGI
+327 
-335 GGGGFGAGGGA
+335 GGA

-374 NASGWISYPSSF
+374 KASGWINYPGIF

-445 WGAGIGGGRD
+445 WGAGIGGGWG

-476 AGIGGGRGG
+476 AGIGGGCGG

-506 TLTSGTRYGAGA
+506 TLPSGTCYGAGA
-518 GIGNGGAKDSVNGEE
+518 GIGNGGGKDDVRGEE
-533 LTPDTSAIDH
+533 IAPDISGIDS
-543 TAEHGY
+543 TGQGY
-549 IDYFDADGSLLKRIP
+549 INYYDSDNNLL
-564 HHIVEDPAVE
+564 
-574 PTCTSVGYTA
+574 T
-584 GSHCDL
+584 
-590 CGEVFVAQTELP
+590 
-602 LKDHTPA
+602 
-609 EGRVN
+609 RVPS
-614 VREATTQ
+614 A
-621 EEGYTGDIVCAVCG
+621 
-635 TVLEYGQPIPKLPA
+635 PA
-649 PDENSPI
+649 PEENDSEG
-656 DPVVPAESS
+656 DDAEPALSAS
-665 GTVQAPPQLEV
+665 MKQAVSQLEV
-676 QNLLRQDLI
+676 RGALRQNLMQDTSI
-685 HDETVVQQSY
+685 VQQDY
-695 DESSQTL
+695 DADAHVL

-734 TRHRT
+734 TQHCT
-739 STLDLAALIALG
+739 STLDLAELTALG
-751 GEDVTF
+751 GEDTVF
-757 SLVHTVGIPALFV
+757 SLVHTADIPALSV
-770 GGFLHNDLLR
+770 GGALHNELIH